1 MAKSRKGNTMAVEI
15 NWDNFSL
22 YNNGPDGLRTKFE
35 NLCRQLFANEFL
47 KSNKLM
53 THLHSDPN
61 QPGIESEPI
70 FDEDTNRYIGYQA
83 KFFDKN
89 VDYSQIYHS
98 MENVVEYYAGKINH
112 VVLYCNKAITASGK
126 SYAKIVELLNKSE
139 ISIELITNEEILD
152 IVRKYPYLANYYF
165 GVNVI
170 TFDWI
175 IAHDEKSFN
184 TLGERFNREFN
195 VETETSKKLSLFA
208 RNQNAIQY
216 INRKKE
222 KLLQK
227 IAYMEDHTEN
237 HADYLKEIKTMVL
250 SFEDI
255 DSGTLEY
262 ALEWHQRLQ
271 SSIAEDVKKINL
283 EISQKTERLSRTR
296 SLLERR
302 KIDKE
307 EWGHSQAEEEYN
319 KLQVEIDTLY
329 ELLDLSNYLSLTA
342 DEGRL
347 ITAKELFISGNAG
360 IGKSHMLA
368 AEVQSLMKNN
378 QPAIL
383 LLAGNCYSDLPILDQ
398 LLQDCELNYSFD
410 EFISIL
416 ESMGREQDAYVLLCI
431 DALNET
437 VNYGLWKT
445 GLCSLLQKVEKC
457 TRIKLAI
464 TYRTEYENSLVPDN
478 LISKDK
484 NIYKIL
490 HSGFES
496 IGLEASMVFF
506 NYYKIPFTLYEY
518 FEAEMENPLF
528 LTLYCKTYRNDEAS
542 LPVLYDRLVENVNK
556 NIFPILIKRYNLM
569 GLTEGDNLVQS
580 LVDEISTLIY
590 DKKEKSIME
599 SDLANMRFWKLN
611 GFPVRP
617 FMALLEKENLM
628 HTNLVSGQERYFFSY
643 DQMNDYFFAKSLFSQ
658 NISDTLIRKI
668 LCEEILQLKDNHV
681 NLSNC
686 DIFVTCCSFYA
697 QEFGKEC
704 IDVIDDLPESFEKD
718 FVVRT
723 YIRSFVWREKKYISN
738 KSFLAAAKKYNVS
751 RTDFWNVLIGNS
763 VKSCHPLN
771 ADFLHTLLMGYAL
784 SERDYYWTKYI
795 NGIFY
800 DDSNRLVQLLRMYS
814 SGKSLQMNKEQ
825 ARKLLIL
832 CGWLLSSSNRILRDY
847 TSQAMIEILRNEFD
861 LCIVLL
867 KAFAGVN
874 DPYILERLYGVVFG
888 TCCNRIKEKNQAYL
902 ILAEYVY
909 STIFDQETVYPDI
922 LLRDYARLIIER
934 FLWENPDYNGCIVH
948 EKIIPPYKSFPIEQI
963 DEDYINKKYD
973 GGLRQIKSS
982 MSFEGHGMY
991 GDFGRYVFQSAL
1003 KYFDVDEDEMYKQ
1016 AMSFIINDLGYT
1028 NELDKGNNYWGYD
1041 RSETKKVERIGKKY
1055 QWIAMHNILA
1065 RVSDQCDI
1073 DTDYSETSKF
1083 EGPWEPFVRD
1093 FDPTLN
1099 FKLTKSDEIPIFDE
1113 ISELK
1118 KATRDEHLKVDV
1130 SNIDSVSEWL
1140 DSDGIFFAE
1149 MPKALILSDSNGT
1162 QWIRLSN
1169 YICSGREQ
1177 LKAERLLT
1185 WSWLY
1190 AYFVTEEQFEQFQVA
1205 ATDRVDFSSSKG
1217 IGLDPQS
1224 YSVFNR
1230 EYPWSPSCDLL
1241 NKSSS
1246 VESGVVLNMPE
1257 EKEVEQE
1264 VLNVEF
1270 LEQYLKSLD
1279 ADSNQVFSDQELNQH
1294 LFKKEIVRKPVLKQI
1309 GEIIH
1314 ASMNLV
1320 WESEYDA
1327 SKDCTLSMNVPC
1339 PMLIEQLNLHQE
1351 DIDGL
1356 YYDSSKRIAAFDLKI
1371 SQEESGIV
1379 IRKSLLDD
1387 FLQKNNLRL
1396 IWFVRASK
1404 ELHNGKDLAIL
1415 RYSDRSGAYFYN
1427 NTDISS
1433 TIYIVEQR

>member
-1 MAKSRKGNTMAVEI
+1 MLEKIRPTIEKGRSRVEHK
-15 NWDNFSL
+15 DL
-22 YNNGPDGLRTKFE
+22 EKYNSIR
-35 NLCRQLFANEFL
+35 
-47 KSNKLM
+47 
-53 THLHSDPN
+53 
-61 QPGIESEPI
+61 
-70 FDEDTNRYIGYQA
+70 
-83 KFFDKN
+83 
-89 VDYSQIYHS
+89 
-98 MENVVEYYAGKINH
+98 
-112 VVLYCNKAITASGK
+112 
-126 SYAKIVELLNKSE
+126 SE
-139 ISIELITNEEILD
+139 IEI
-152 IVRKYPYLANYYF
+152 
-165 GVNVI
+165 
-170 TFDWI
+170 
-175 IAHDEKSFN
+175 
-184 TLGERFNREFN
+184 
-195 VETETSKKLSLFA
+195 
-208 RNQNAIQY
+208 
-216 INRKKE
+216 
-222 KLLQK
+222 
-227 IAYMEDHTEN
+227 
-237 HADYLKEIKTMVL
+237 
-250 SFEDI
+250 
-255 DSGTLEY
+255 
-262 ALEWHQRLQ
+262 
-271 SSIAEDVKKINL
+271 
-283 EISQKTERLSRTR
+283 
-296 SLLERR
+296 
-302 KIDKE
+302 
-307 EWGHSQAEEEYN
+307 
-319 KLQVEIDTLY
+319 LY
-329 ELLDLSNYLSLTA
+329 ELLDLPEILSLTA
-342 DEGRL
+342 DENRL
-347 ITAKELFISGNAG
+347 ITAKELFVTGNAG
-360 IGKSHMLA
+360 IGKSHLLA
-368 AEVQSLMKNN
+368 AECQSLMNN
-378 QPAIL
+378 QQFAVL
-383 LLAGNCYSDLPILDQ
+383 LLAGNCYSDLPVLDQ
-398 LLQDCELNYSFD
+398 LSQDCELKYSFD

-416 ESMGREQDAYVLLCI
+416 EMIGVEHHTCVLLCI

-437 VNYGLWKT
+437 ANYRLWKT
-445 GLCSLLQKVEKC
+445 GLISLSQKIKKC
-457 TRIKLAI
+457 THVKLAV
-464 TYRTEYENSLVPDN
+464 TYRMEYEKSVVQDALLSEDEDVYRIVHTGFASNGLKA
-478 LISKDK
+478 SKQ
-484 NIYKIL
+484 
-490 HSGFES
+490 
-496 IGLEASMVFF
+496 FF
-506 NYYKIPFTLYEY
+506 DYYRIPFTLYEY
-518 FEAEMENPLF
+518 FESEMENPLF

-542 LPVLYDRLVENVNK
+542 LPTLYDRLVESANK
-556 NIFPILIKRYNLM
+556 NIFPILEKRYKLI
-569 GLTEGDNLVQS
+569 GFTEDDNIVQS
-580 LVDEISTLIY
+580 LVDEISTLVF
-590 DKKEKSIME
+590 DRKEKNILE
-599 SDLANMRFWKLN
+599 SDLASIPFWTANDL
-611 GFPVRP
+611 PLRP
-617 FMALLEKENLM
+617 FMSLLAKENLV
-628 HTNLVSGQERYFFSY
+628 HTNLIAGNERYFFAY
-643 DQMNDYFFAKSLFSQ
+643 DQMNDYFFARSLFSHDM
-658 NISDTLIRKI
+658 SDMSIRKT
-668 LCEEILQLKDNHV
+668 LYEDILQVNDNNIV
-681 NLSNC
+681 NLSNS
-686 DIFVTCCSFYA
+686 DVFVICCAIYA
-697 QEFGKEC
+697 QKFGKEC
-704 IDVIDDLPESFEKD
+704 IDLIDELPEGFEKGYI
-718 FVVRT
+718 VKS
-723 YIRSFVWREKKYISN
+723 YIRSFIWRDKEYISSN
-738 KSFLAAAKKYNVS
+738 VFLAVAQKYKVS
-751 RTDFWNVLIGNS
+751 REDFWNVLVGNS
-763 VKSCHPLN
+763 IKRNHPLN
-771 ADFLHTLLMGYAL
+771 SDFLHTLLMSFRL

-795 NGIFY
+795 NEIFY
-800 DDSNRLVQLLRMYS
+800 DESNRLMQLVKMYS
-814 SGKSLQMNKEQ
+814 SGQSIQMSKEQ
-825 ARKLLIL
+825 ARQLLIL
-832 CGWLLSSSNRILRDY
+832 CGWLLSSSNRMLRDY
-847 TSQAMIEILRNEFD
+847 TSEAMIEILRNEFD
-861 LCIVLL
+861 LCIVIL
-867 KAFAGVN
+867 KAFEKVN
-874 DPYILERLYGVVFG
+874 DPYIIERLYGVVFG
-888 TCCNRIKEKNQAYL
+888 ACCKRRRKGNTVYIA
-902 ILAEYVY
+902 LAEYVY
-909 STIFDQETVYPDI
+909 STIFDQEFIYPDI

-973 GGLRQIKSS
+973 GGLWQIKSS

-1073 DTDYSETSKF
+1073 DTDYSETPKF

-1246 VESGVVLNMPE
+1246 VESGVVLNMSE

-1309 GEIIH
+1309 SEIIH

-1371 SQEESGIV
+1371 SQEESGVV

-1387 FLQKNNLRL
+1387 FLQKNNLKL

-1404 ELHNGKDLAIL
+1404 ELHDGKDLAIL

>member
-1 MAKSRKGNTMAVEI
+1 MAVEV
-15 NWDNFSL
+15 NWENFAS
-22 YNNGPDGLRTKFE
+22 NNNDPDGVQHKFE
-35 NLCRQLFANEFL
+35 NLCRQLFTNDYL
-47 KSNKLM
+47 KENKKSRN
-53 THLHSDPN
+53 LHSNPN
-61 QPGIESEPI
+61 NPGIEAEPI
-70 FDEDTNRYIGYQA
+70 LDERTNQYIGFQV
-83 KFFDKN
+83 KFFDTS
-89 VDYSQIYHS
+89 VDYGQILHS
-98 MENVVEYYAGKINH
+98 MEKALQYYTGKLSHI
-112 VVLYCNKAITASGK
+112 VLYCNKAITSTSK
-126 SYAKIVELLNKSE
+126 SYINIVELLKKNN
-139 ISIELITNEEILD
+139 ITIELVTDSAILD
-152 IVRKYPYLANYYF
+152 AVRKYPYLANYYF
-165 GVNVI
+165 GVNTISFEWVV
-170 TFDWI
+170 
-175 IAHDEKSFN
+175 AHNEKSFCD
-184 TLGERFNREFN
+184 LGERFNRDFN
-195 VETETSKKLSLFA
+195 VETETSKRLSLFA
-208 RNQNAIQY
+208 RDQSAVQY
-216 INRKKE
+216 INDKKE
-222 KLLQK
+222 NLIRK
-227 IAYMEDHTEN
+227 INRIKDDTEQ
-237 HADYLKEIKTMVL
+237 HSDYLEKVRSIV
-250 SFEDI
+250 SAFEDVESETI
-255 DSGTLEY
+255 GS
-262 ALEWHQRLQ
+262 AFEWHQYLQ
-271 SSIAEDVKKINL
+271 SFIVDDLAKINS
-283 EISQKTERLSRTR
+283 EISQKKN
-296 SLLERR
+296 LLE
-302 KIDKE
+302 KIRPTIEKGRSRVEHKDLEK
-307 EWGHSQAEEEYN
+307 YN
-319 KLQVEIDTLY
+319 SIRSEIEILY
-329 ELLDLSNYLSLTA
+329 ELLDLPEILSLTA
-342 DEGRL
+342 DENRL
-347 ITAKELFISGNAG
+347 ITAKELFVTGNAG
-360 IGKSHMLA
+360 IGKSHLLA
-368 AEVQSLMKNN
+368 AECQSLMNN
-378 QPAIL
+378 QQFAVL

-398 LLQDCELNYSFD
+398 LSQDCELKYSFD

-416 ESMGREQDAYVLLCI
+416 EMIGVEHHTCVLLCI

-437 VNYGLWKT
+437 ANYRLWKT
-445 GLCSLLQKVEKC
+445 GLISLSQKIKKC
-457 TRIKLAI
+457 THVKLAV
-464 TYRTEYENSLVPDN
+464 TYRMEYEKSVVQDALLSEDEDVYRIVHTGFASNGLKA
-478 LISKDK
+478 SKQ
-484 NIYKIL
+484 
-490 HSGFES
+490 
-496 IGLEASMVFF
+496 FF
-506 NYYKIPFTLYEY
+506 DYYRIPFTLYEY
-518 FEAEMENPLF
+518 FESEMENPLF

-542 LPVLYDRLVENVNK
+542 LPTLYDRLVESANK
-556 NIFPILIKRYNLM
+556 NIFPILEKRYKLI
-569 GLTEGDNLVQS
+569 GFTEDDNIVQS
-580 LVDEISTLIY
+580 LVDEISTLAF
-590 DKKEKSIME
+590 DRKEKNILE
-599 SDLANMRFWKLN
+599 SDLASIPFWTANDL
-611 GFPVRP
+611 PLRP
-617 FMALLEKENLM
+617 FMSLLAKENLV
-628 HTNLVSGQERYFFSY
+628 HTNLIAGNERYFFAY
-643 DQMNDYFFAKSLFSQ
+643 DQMNDYFFARSLFSHDM
-658 NISDTLIRKI
+658 SDMSIHKTLY
-668 LCEEILQLKDNHV
+668 EDILQVNDNNIV
-681 NLSNC
+681 NLSNS
-686 DIFVTCCSFYA
+686 DVFVICCAIYA
-697 QEFGKEC
+697 QKFGKEC
-704 IDVIDDLPESFEKD
+704 IDLIDELPEGFEKGYI
-718 FVVRT
+718 VKS
-723 YIRSFVWREKKYISN
+723 YIRSFIWRNKEYISSN
-738 KSFLAAAKKYNVS
+738 VFLAVAQKYKVS
-751 RTDFWNVLIGNS
+751 REDFWNVLVGNS
-763 VKSCHPLN
+763 IKHNHPLN
-771 ADFLHTLLMGYAL
+771 SDFLHTLLMSFRL

-795 NGIFY
+795 NEIFY
-800 DDSNRLVQLLRMYS
+800 DESNRLMQLVKMYS
-814 SGKSLQMNKEQ
+814 SGQSIQMSKEQ
-825 ARKLLIL
+825 ARQLLIL
-832 CGWLLSSSNRILRDY
+832 CGWLLSSSNRMLRDY
-847 TSQAMIEILRNEFD
+847 TSEAMIEILRNEFD
-861 LCIVLL
+861 LCIVIL
-867 KAFAGVN
+867 KAFEKVN
-874 DPYILERLYGVVFG
+874 DPYIIERLYGVVFG
-888 TCCNRIKEKNQAYL
+888 ACCKRRRKGNTVYIA
-902 ILAEYVY
+902 LAEYVY
-909 STIFDQETVYPDI
+909 STIFDQEFIYPDI

-973 GGLRQIKSS
+973 GGLWQIKSS

-1028 NELDKGNNYWGYD
+1028 NELDKGNNHWGYD

-1073 DTDYSETSKF
+1073 DTDYSETPKF

-1327 SKDCTLSMNVPC
+1327 SKDNTLSMNVPC
-1339 PMLIEQLNLHQE
+1339 PMLIEQLHLHQA

-1356 YYDSSKRIAAFDLKI
+1356 YYDSNEKIAAFDLNI
-1371 SQEESGIV
+1371 SQKESGV
-1379 IRKSLLDD
+1379 VLRKDLLDA
-1387 FLQKNNLRL
+1387 FLKKKQFEFNLVCTS
-1396 IWFVRASK
+1396 I
-1404 ELHNGKDLAIL
+1404 
-1415 RYSDRSGAYFYN
+1415 
-1427 NTDISS
+1427 
-1433 TIYIVEQR
+1433 

>member
-1 MAKSRKGNTMAVEI
+1 MAVEV
-15 NWDNFSL
+15 NWENFAS
-22 YNNGPDGLRTKFE
+22 NNNDPDGVQHKFE
-35 NLCRQLFANEFL
+35 NLCRQLFTNDYL
-47 KSNKLM
+47 KENKKSRN
-53 THLHSDPN
+53 LHSNPN
-61 QPGIESEPI
+61 NPGIEAEPI
-70 FDEDTNRYIGYQA
+70 LDERTNQYIGFQV
-83 KFFDKN
+83 KFFDTS
-89 VDYSQIYHS
+89 VDYGQILHS
-98 MENVVEYYAGKINH
+98 MEKALQYYTGKLSHI
-112 VVLYCNKAITASGK
+112 VLYCNKAITSTSK
-126 SYAKIVELLNKSE
+126 SYINIVELLKKNN
-139 ISIELITNEEILD
+139 ITIELVTDSAILD
-152 IVRKYPYLANYYF
+152 AVRKYPYLANYYF
-165 GVNVI
+165 GVNTISFEWVV
-170 TFDWI
+170 
-175 IAHDEKSFN
+175 AHNEKSFCD
-184 TLGERFNREFN
+184 LGERFNRDFN
-195 VETETSKKLSLFA
+195 VETETSKRLSLFA
-208 RNQNAIQY
+208 RDQSAVQY
-216 INRKKE
+216 INDKKE
-222 KLLQK
+222 NLIRK
-227 IAYMEDHTEN
+227 INRIKDDTEQ
-237 HADYLKEIKTMVL
+237 HSDYLEKVRSIV
-250 SFEDI
+250 SAFEDVESETI
-255 DSGTLEY
+255 GS
-262 ALEWHQRLQ
+262 AFEWHQYLQ
-271 SSIAEDVKKINL
+271 SFIVDDLAKINS
-283 EISQKTERLSRTR
+283 EISQKKN
-296 SLLERR
+296 LLE
-302 KIDKE
+302 KIRPTIEKGRSRVEHKDLEK
-307 EWGHSQAEEEYN
+307 YN
-319 KLQVEIDTLY
+319 SIRSEIEILY
-329 ELLDLSNYLSLTA
+329 ELLDLPEILSLTA
-342 DEGRL
+342 DENRL
-347 ITAKELFISGNAG
+347 ITAKELFVTGNAG
-360 IGKSHMLA
+360 IGRSHLLA
-368 AEVQSLMKNN
+368 AECQSLMNN
-378 QPAIL
+378 QQFAVL

-398 LLQDCELNYSFD
+398 LSQDCELKYSFD

-416 ESMGREQDAYVLLCI
+416 EMIGVEHHTCVLLCI

-437 VNYGLWKT
+437 ANYRLWKT
-445 GLCSLLQKVEKC
+445 GLISLSQKIKKC
-457 TRIKLAI
+457 THVKLAV
-464 TYRTEYENSLVPDN
+464 TYRMEYEKSVVQDALLSEDEDVYRIVHTGFASNGLKA
-478 LISKDK
+478 SKQ
-484 NIYKIL
+484 
-490 HSGFES
+490 
-496 IGLEASMVFF
+496 FF
-506 NYYKIPFTLYEY
+506 DYYRIPFTLYEY
-518 FEAEMENPLF
+518 FESEMENPLF

-542 LPVLYDRLVENVNK
+542 LPTLYDRLVESANK
-556 NIFPILIKRYNLM
+556 NIFPILEKRYKLI
-569 GLTEGDNLVQS
+569 GFTEDDNIVQS
-580 LVDEISTLIY
+580 LVDEISTLVF
-590 DKKEKSIME
+590 DRKEKNILE
-599 SDLANMRFWKLN
+599 SDLASIPFWTANDL
-611 GFPVRP
+611 PLRP
-617 FMALLEKENLM
+617 FMSLLAKENLV
-628 HTNLVSGQERYFFSY
+628 HTNLIAGNERYFFAY
-643 DQMNDYFFAKSLFSQ
+643 DQMNDYFFARSLFSHDM
-658 NISDTLIRKI
+658 SDMSIRKT
-668 LCEEILQLKDNHV
+668 LYEDILQVNDNNIV
-681 NLSNC
+681 NLSNS
-686 DIFVTCCSFYA
+686 DVFVICCAIYA
-697 QEFGKEC
+697 QKFGKEC
-704 IDVIDDLPESFEKD
+704 IDLIDELPEGFEKGYI
-718 FVVRT
+718 VKS
-723 YIRSFVWREKKYISN
+723 YIRSFIWRDKEYISSN
-738 KSFLAAAKKYNVS
+738 VFLAVAQKYKVS
-751 RTDFWNVLIGNS
+751 REDFWNVLVGNS
-763 VKSCHPLN
+763 IKHNHPLN
-771 ADFLHTLLMGYAL
+771 SDFLHTLLMSFRL

-795 NGIFY
+795 NEIFY
-800 DDSNRLVQLLRMYS
+800 DESNRLMQLVKMYS
-814 SGKSLQMNKEQ
+814 SGQSIQMSKEQ
-825 ARKLLIL
+825 ARQLLIL
-832 CGWLLSSSNRILRDY
+832 CGWLLSSSNRMLRDY
-847 TSQAMIEILRNEFD
+847 TSEAMIEILRNEFD
-861 LCIVLL
+861 LCIVIL
-867 KAFAGVN
+867 KAFEKVN
-874 DPYILERLYGVVFG
+874 DPYIIERLYGVVFG
-888 TCCNRIKEKNQAYL
+888 ACCKRRRKGNTVYIA
-902 ILAEYVY
+902 LAEYVY
-909 STIFDQETVYPDI
+909 STIFDQEFIYPDI

-973 GGLRQIKSS
+973 GGLWQIKSS

-1028 NELDKGNNYWGYD
+1028 NELDKGNNHWGYD

-1073 DTDYSETSKF
+1073 DTDYSETPKF

-1327 SKDCTLSMNVPC
+1327 SKDNTLSMNVPC
-1339 PMLIEQLNLHQE
+1339 PMLIEQLHLHQA

-1356 YYDSSKRIAAFDLKI
+1356 YYDSNEKIAAFDLNI
-1371 SQEESGIV
+1371 SQKESGV
-1379 IRKSLLDD
+1379 VLRKDLLDA
-1387 FLQKNNLRL
+1387 FLKKNNLNL

-1404 ELHNGKDLAIL
+1404 ELHSGEDLGIL
-1415 RYSDRSGAYFYN
+1415 RYGDRSGAYFYN
-1427 NTDISS
+1427 GTEITSN
-1433 TIYIVEQR
+1433 IYIVEQR

>member
-1 MAKSRKGNTMAVEI
+1 MAVEV
-15 NWDNFSL
+15 NWENFAS
-22 YNNGPDGLRTKFE
+22 NNNDPDGVQHKFE
-35 NLCRQLFANEFL
+35 NLCRQLFTNDYL
-47 KSNKLM
+47 KENKKSRN
-53 THLHSDPN
+53 LHSNPN
-61 QPGIESEPI
+61 NPGIEAEPI
-70 FDEDTNRYIGYQA
+70 LDERTNQYIGFQV
-83 KFFDKN
+83 KFFDTS
-89 VDYSQIYHS
+89 VDYGQILHS
-98 MENVVEYYAGKINH
+98 MEKALQYYTGKLSHI
-112 VVLYCNKAITASGK
+112 VLYCNKAITSTSK
-126 SYAKIVELLNKSE
+126 SYINIVELLKKNN
-139 ISIELITNEEILD
+139 ITIELVTDSAILD
-152 IVRKYPYLANYYF
+152 AVRKYPYLANYYF
-165 GVNVI
+165 GVNTISFEWVV
-170 TFDWI
+170 
-175 IAHDEKSFN
+175 AHNEKSFCD
-184 TLGERFNREFN
+184 LGERFNRDFN
-195 VETETSKKLSLFA
+195 VETETSKRLSLFA
-208 RNQNAIQY
+208 RDQSAVQY
-216 INRKKE
+216 INDKKE
-222 KLLQK
+222 NLIRK
-227 IAYMEDHTEN
+227 INRIKDDTEQ
-237 HADYLKEIKTMVL
+237 HSDYLEKVRSIV
-250 SFEDI
+250 SAFEDVESETI
-255 DSGTLEY
+255 GS
-262 ALEWHQRLQ
+262 AFEWHQYLQ
-271 SSIAEDVKKINL
+271 SFIVDDLAKINS
-283 EISQKTERLSRTR
+283 EISQKKN
-296 SLLERR
+296 LLE
-302 KIDKE
+302 KIRPTIEKGRSRVEHKDLEK
-307 EWGHSQAEEEYN
+307 YN
-319 KLQVEIDTLY
+319 SIRSEIEILY
-329 ELLDLSNYLSLTA
+329 ELLDLPEILSLTA
-342 DEGRL
+342 DENRL
-347 ITAKELFISGNAG
+347 ITAKELFVTGNAG
-360 IGKSHMLA
+360 IGKSHLLA
-368 AEVQSLMKNN
+368 AECQSLMNN
-378 QPAIL
+378 QQFAVL

-398 LLQDCELNYSFD
+398 LSQDCELKYSFD

-416 ESMGREQDAYVLLCI
+416 EMIGVEHHTCVLLCI

-437 VNYGLWKT
+437 ANYRLWKT
-445 GLCSLLQKVEKC
+445 GLISLSQKIKKC
-457 TRIKLAI
+457 THVKLAV
-464 TYRTEYENSLVPDN
+464 TYRMEYEKSVVQDALLSEDEDVYRIVHTGFASNGLKA
-478 LISKDK
+478 SKQ
-484 NIYKIL
+484 
-490 HSGFES
+490 
-496 IGLEASMVFF
+496 FF
-506 NYYKIPFTLYEY
+506 DYYRIPFTLYEY
-518 FEAEMENPLF
+518 FESEMENPLF

-542 LPVLYDRLVENVNK
+542 LPTLYDRLVESANK
-556 NIFPILIKRYNLM
+556 NIFPILEKRYKLI
-569 GLTEGDNLVQS
+569 GFTEDDNIVQS
-580 LVDEISTLIY
+580 LVDEISTLAF
-590 DKKEKSIME
+590 DRKEKNILE
-599 SDLANMRFWKLN
+599 SDLASIPFWTANDL
-611 GFPVRP
+611 PLRP
-617 FMALLEKENLM
+617 FMSLLAKENLV
-628 HTNLVSGQERYFFSY
+628 HTNLIAGNERYFFAY
-643 DQMNDYFFAKSLFSQ
+643 DQMNDYFFARSLFSHDM
-658 NISDTLIRKI
+658 SDMSIRKT
-668 LCEEILQLKDNHV
+668 LYEDILQVNDNNIV
-681 NLSNC
+681 NLSNS
-686 DIFVTCCSFYA
+686 DVFVICCAIYA
-697 QEFGKEC
+697 QKFGKEC
-704 IDVIDDLPESFEKD
+704 IDLIDELPEGFEKGYI
-718 FVVRT
+718 VKS
-723 YIRSFVWREKKYISN
+723 YIRSFIWRNKEYISSN
-738 KSFLAAAKKYNVS
+738 VFLAVAQKYKVS
-751 RTDFWNVLIGNS
+751 REDFWNVLVGNS
-763 VKSCHPLN
+763 IKHNHPLN
-771 ADFLHTLLMGYAL
+771 SDFLHTLLMSFRL

-795 NGIFY
+795 NEIFY
-800 DDSNRLVQLLRMYS
+800 DESNRLMQLVKMYS
-814 SGKSLQMNKEQ
+814 SGQSIQMSKEQ
-825 ARKLLIL
+825 ARQLLIL
-832 CGWLLSSSNRILRDY
+832 CGWLLSSSNRMLRDY
-847 TSQAMIEILRNEFD
+847 TSEAMIEILRNEFD
-861 LCIVLL
+861 LCIVIL
-867 KAFAGVN
+867 KAFEKVN
-874 DPYILERLYGVVFG
+874 DPYIIERLYGVVFG
-888 TCCNRIKEKNQAYL
+888 ACCKRRRKGNTVYIA
-902 ILAEYVY
+902 LAEYVY
-909 STIFDQETVYPDI
+909 STIFDQEFIYPDI

-973 GGLRQIKSS
+973 GGLWQIKSS

-1028 NELDKGNNYWGYD
+1028 NELDKGNNHWGYD
-1041 RSETKKVERIGKKY
+1041 RSETKKVEHIGKKY

-1073 DTDYSETSKF
+1073 DTDYSETPKF

-1327 SKDCTLSMNVPC
+1327 SKDNTLSMNVPC
-1339 PMLIEQLNLHQE
+1339 PMLIEQLHLHQA

-1356 YYDSSKRIAAFDLKI
+1356 YYDSNEKIAAFDLNI
-1371 SQEESGIV
+1371 SQKESGV
-1379 IRKSLLDD
+1379 VLRKDLLDA
-1387 FLQKNNLRL
+1387 FLKKNNLNL

-1404 ELHNGKDLAIL
+1404 ELHSGEDLGIL
-1415 RYSDRSGAYFYN
+1415 RYGDRSGAYFYN
-1427 NTDISS
+1427 GTEITSN
-1433 TIYIVEQR
+1433 IYIVEQR

>member
-1 MAKSRKGNTMAVEI
+1 MAVEV
-15 NWDNFSL
+15 NWENFAS
-22 YNNGPDGLRTKFE
+22 NNNDPDGVQHKFE
-35 NLCRQLFANEFL
+35 NLCRQLFTNDYL
-47 KSNKLM
+47 KENKKSRN
-53 THLHSDPN
+53 LHSNPN
-61 QPGIESEPI
+61 NPGIEAEPI
-70 FDEDTNRYIGYQA
+70 LDERTNQYIGFQV
-83 KFFDKN
+83 KFFDTS
-89 VDYSQIYHS
+89 VDYGQILHS
-98 MENVVEYYAGKINH
+98 MEKALQYYTGKLSHI
-112 VVLYCNKAITASGK
+112 VLYCNKAITSTSK
-126 SYAKIVELLNKSE
+126 SYINIVELLKKNN
-139 ISIELITNEEILD
+139 ITIELVTDSAILD
-152 IVRKYPYLANYYF
+152 AVRKYPYLANYYF
-165 GVNVI
+165 GVNTISFEWVV
-170 TFDWI
+170 
-175 IAHDEKSFN
+175 AHNEKSFCD
-184 TLGERFNREFN
+184 LGERFNRDFN
-195 VETETSKKLSLFA
+195 VETETSKRLSLFA
-208 RNQNAIQY
+208 RDQSAVQY
-216 INRKKE
+216 INDKKE
-222 KLLQK
+222 NLIRK
-227 IAYMEDHTEN
+227 INRIKDDTEQ
-237 HADYLKEIKTMVL
+237 HSDYLEKVRSIV
-250 SFEDI
+250 SAFEDVESETI
-255 DSGTLEY
+255 GS
-262 ALEWHQRLQ
+262 AFEWHQYLQ
-271 SSIAEDVKKINL
+271 SFIVDDLAKINS
-283 EISQKTERLSRTR
+283 EISQKKN
-296 SLLERR
+296 LLE
-302 KIDKE
+302 KIRPTIEKGRSRVEHKDLEK
-307 EWGHSQAEEEYN
+307 YN
-319 KLQVEIDTLY
+319 SIRSEIEILY
-329 ELLDLSNYLSLTA
+329 ELLDLPEILSLTA
-342 DEGRL
+342 DENRL
-347 ITAKELFISGNAG
+347 ITAKELFVTGNAG
-360 IGKSHMLA
+360 IGKSHLLA
-368 AEVQSLMKNN
+368 AECQSLMNN
-378 QPAIL
+378 QQFAVL

-398 LLQDCELNYSFD
+398 LSQDCELKYSFD

-416 ESMGREQDAYVLLCI
+416 EMIGVEHHTCVLLCI

-437 VNYGLWKT
+437 ANYRLWKT
-445 GLCSLLQKVEKC
+445 GLISLSQKIKKC
-457 TRIKLAI
+457 THVKLAV
-464 TYRTEYENSLVPDN
+464 TYRMEYEKSVVQDALLSEDEDVYRIVHTGFASNGLKA
-478 LISKDK
+478 SKQ
-484 NIYKIL
+484 
-490 HSGFES
+490 
-496 IGLEASMVFF
+496 FF
-506 NYYKIPFTLYEY
+506 DYYRIPFTLYEY
-518 FEAEMENPLF
+518 FESEMENPLF

-542 LPVLYDRLVENVNK
+542 LPTLYDRLVESANK
-556 NIFPILIKRYNLM
+556 NIFPILEKRYKLI
-569 GLTEGDNLVQS
+569 GFTEDDNIVQS
-580 LVDEISTLIY
+580 LVDEISTLAF
-590 DKKEKSIME
+590 DRKEKNILE
-599 SDLANMRFWKLN
+599 SDLASIPFWTANDL
-611 GFPVRP
+611 PLRP
-617 FMALLEKENLM
+617 FMSLLAKENLV
-628 HTNLVSGQERYFFSY
+628 HTNLIAGNERYFFAY
-643 DQMNDYFFAKSLFSQ
+643 DQMNDYFFARSLFSHDM
-658 NISDTLIRKI
+658 SDMSIRKT
-668 LCEEILQLKDNHV
+668 LYEDILQVNDNNIV
-681 NLSNC
+681 NLSNS
-686 DIFVTCCSFYA
+686 DVFVICCAIYA
-697 QEFGKEC
+697 QKFGKEC
-704 IDVIDDLPESFEKD
+704 IDLIDELPEGFEKGYI
-718 FVVRT
+718 VKS
-723 YIRSFVWREKKYISN
+723 YIRSFIWRDKEYISSN
-738 KSFLAAAKKYNVS
+738 VFLAVAQKYKVS
-751 RTDFWNVLIGNS
+751 REDFWNVLVGNS
-763 VKSCHPLN
+763 IKHNHPLN
-771 ADFLHTLLMGYAL
+771 SDFLHTLLMSFRL

-795 NGIFY
+795 NEIFY
-800 DDSNRLVQLLRMYS
+800 DESNRLMQLVKMYS
-814 SGKSLQMNKEQ
+814 SGQSIQMSKEQ
-825 ARKLLIL
+825 ARQLLIL
-832 CGWLLSSSNRILRDY
+832 CGWLLSSSNRMLRDY
-847 TSQAMIEILRNEFD
+847 TSEAMIEILRNEFD
-861 LCIVLL
+861 LCIVIL
-867 KAFAGVN
+867 KAFEKVN
-874 DPYILERLYGVVFG
+874 DPYIIERLYGVVFG
-888 TCCNRIKEKNQAYL
+888 ACCKRRRKGNTVYIA
-902 ILAEYVY
+902 LAEYVY
-909 STIFDQETVYPDI
+909 STIFDQEFIYPDI

-973 GGLRQIKSS
+973 GGLWQIKSS

-1028 NELDKGNNYWGYD
+1028 NELDKGNNHWGYD

-1073 DTDYSETSKF
+1073 DTDYSETPKF

-1327 SKDCTLSMNVPC
+1327 SKDNTLSMNVPC
-1339 PMLIEQLNLHQE
+1339 PMLIEQLHLHQA

-1356 YYDSSKRIAAFDLKI
+1356 YYDSNEKIAAFDLNI
-1371 SQEESGIV
+1371 SQKESGV
-1379 IRKSLLDD
+1379 VLRKDLLDA
-1387 FLQKNNLRL
+1387 FLK
-1396 IWFVRASK
+1396 K
-1404 ELHNGKDLAIL
+1404 
-1415 RYSDRSGAYFYN
+1415 
-1427 NTDISS
+1427 
-1433 TIYIVEQR
+1433 TI

>member
-1 MAKSRKGNTMAVEI
+1 MAVEV
-15 NWDNFSL
+15 NWENFAS
-22 YNNGPDGLRTKFE
+22 NNNDPDGVQHKFE
-35 NLCRQLFANEFL
+35 NLCRQLFTNDYL
-47 KSNKLM
+47 KENKKSRN
-53 THLHSDPN
+53 LHSNPN
-61 QPGIESEPI
+61 NPGIEAEPI
-70 FDEDTNRYIGYQA
+70 LDERTNQYIGFQV
-83 KFFDKN
+83 KFFDTS
-89 VDYSQIYHS
+89 VDYGQILHS
-98 MENVVEYYAGKINH
+98 MEKALQYYTGKLSHI
-112 VVLYCNKAITASGK
+112 VLYCNKAITSTSK
-126 SYAKIVELLNKSE
+126 SYINIVELLKKNN
-139 ISIELITNEEILD
+139 ITIELVTDSAILD
-152 IVRKYPYLANYYF
+152 AVRKYPYLANYYF
-165 GVNVI
+165 GVNTISFEWVV
-170 TFDWI
+170 
-175 IAHDEKSFN
+175 AHNEKSFCD
-184 TLGERFNREFN
+184 LGERFNRDFN
-195 VETETSKKLSLFA
+195 VETETSKRLSLFA
-208 RNQNAIQY
+208 RDQSAVQY
-216 INRKKE
+216 INDKKE
-222 KLLQK
+222 NLIRK
-227 IAYMEDHTEN
+227 INRIKDDTEQ
-237 HADYLKEIKTMVL
+237 HSDYLEKVRSIV
-250 SFEDI
+250 SAFEDVESETI
-255 DSGTLEY
+255 GS
-262 ALEWHQRLQ
+262 AFEWHQYLQ
-271 SSIAEDVKKINL
+271 SFIVDDLAKINS
-283 EISQKTERLSRTR
+283 EISQKKN
-296 SLLERR
+296 LLE
-302 KIDKE
+302 KIRPTIEKGRSRVEHKDLEK
-307 EWGHSQAEEEYN
+307 YN
-319 KLQVEIDTLY
+319 SIRSEIEILY
-329 ELLDLSNYLSLTA
+329 ELLDLPEILSLTA
-342 DEGRL
+342 DENRL
-347 ITAKELFISGNAG
+347 ITAKELFVTGNAG
-360 IGKSHMLA
+360 IGKSHLLA
-368 AEVQSLMKNN
+368 AECQSLMNN
-378 QPAIL
+378 QQFAVL

-398 LLQDCELNYSFD
+398 LSQDCELKYSFD

-416 ESMGREQDAYVLLCI
+416 EMIGVEHHTCVLLCI

-437 VNYGLWKT
+437 ANYRLWKT
-445 GLCSLLQKVEKC
+445 GLISLSQKIKKC
-457 TRIKLAI
+457 THVKLAV
-464 TYRTEYENSLVPDN
+464 TYRMEYEKSVVQDALLSEDEDVYRIVHTGFASNGLKA
-478 LISKDK
+478 SKQ
-484 NIYKIL
+484 
-490 HSGFES
+490 
-496 IGLEASMVFF
+496 FF
-506 NYYKIPFTLYEY
+506 DYYRIPFTLYEY
-518 FEAEMENPLF
+518 FESEMENPLF

-542 LPVLYDRLVENVNK
+542 LPTLYDRLVESANK
-556 NIFPILIKRYNLM
+556 NIFPILEKRYKLI
-569 GLTEGDNLVQS
+569 GFTEDDNIVQS
-580 LVDEISTLIY
+580 LVDEISTLAF
-590 DKKEKSIME
+590 DRKEKNILE
-599 SDLANMRFWKLN
+599 SDLASIPFWTANDL
-611 GFPVRP
+611 PLRP
-617 FMALLEKENLM
+617 FMSLLAKENLV
-628 HTNLVSGQERYFFSY
+628 HTNLIAGNERYFFAY
-643 DQMNDYFFAKSLFSQ
+643 DQMNDYFFARSLFSHDM
-658 NISDTLIRKI
+658 SDMSIRKT
-668 LCEEILQLKDNHV
+668 LYEDILQVNDNNIV
-681 NLSNC
+681 NLSNS
-686 DIFVTCCSFYA
+686 DVFVICCAIYA
-697 QEFGKEC
+697 QKFGKEC
-704 IDVIDDLPESFEKD
+704 IDLIDELPEGFEKGYI
-718 FVVRT
+718 VKS
-723 YIRSFVWREKKYISN
+723 YIRSFIWRDKEYISSN
-738 KSFLAAAKKYNVS
+738 VFLAVAQKYKVS
-751 RTDFWNVLIGNS
+751 REDFWNVLVGNS
-763 VKSCHPLN
+763 IKHNHPLN
-771 ADFLHTLLMGYAL
+771 SDFLHTLLMSFRL

-795 NGIFY
+795 NEIFY
-800 DDSNRLVQLLRMYS
+800 DESNRLMQLVKMYS
-814 SGKSLQMNKEQ
+814 SGQSIQMSKEQ
-825 ARKLLIL
+825 ARQLLIL
-832 CGWLLSSSNRILRDY
+832 CGWLLSSSNRMLRDY
-847 TSQAMIEILRNEFD
+847 TSEAMIEILRNEFD
-861 LCIVLL
+861 LCIVIL
-867 KAFAGVN
+867 KAFEKVN
-874 DPYILERLYGVVFG
+874 DPYIIERLYGVVFG
-888 TCCNRIKEKNQAYL
+888 ACCKRRRKGNTVYIA
-902 ILAEYVY
+902 LAEYVY
-909 STIFDQETVYPDI
+909 STIFDQEFIYPDI

-973 GGLRQIKSS
+973 GGLWQIKSS

-1028 NELDKGNNYWGYD
+1028 NELDKGNNHWGYD

-1073 DTDYSETSKF
+1073 DTDYSETPKF

-1371 SQEESGIV
+1371 SQEESGVV

-1387 FLQKNNLRL
+1387 FLQKNNLKL

-1404 ELHNGKDLAIL
+1404 ELHDGKDLAIL

>member
-1 MAKSRKGNTMAVEI
+1 MAVEV
-15 NWDNFSL
+15 NWENFAS
-22 YNNGPDGLRTKFE
+22 NNNDPDGVQHKFE
-35 NLCRQLFANEFL
+35 NLCRQLFTNDFL
-47 KSNKLM
+47 KENKI
-53 THLHSDPN
+53 TRNLHSNPN
-61 QPGIESEPI
+61 NPGIEAEPI
-70 FDEDTNRYIGYQA
+70 LDERTNQYIGFQVKY
-83 KFFDKN
+83 FDVS
-89 VDYSQIYHS
+89 VDYNQILHS
-98 MENVVEYYAGKINH
+98 MEKAVQYYAGKLSHI
-112 VVLYCNKAITASGK
+112 VLYCNKAITSTSK
-126 SYAKIVELLNKSE
+126 SYINIVELLKKNN
-139 ISIELITNEEILD
+139 ITIELITDMAILD
-152 IVRKYPYLANYYF
+152 AVRKYPYLANYYF
-165 GVNVI
+165 GVNTISFEWVV
-170 TFDWI
+170 
-175 IAHDEKSFN
+175 AHNEKSFCD
-184 TLGERFNREFN
+184 LGERFNRDFN
-195 VETETSKKLSLFA
+195 VETETSKRLSLFA
-208 RNQNAIQY
+208 RDQSAVQY
-216 INRKKE
+216 INDKKE
-222 KLLQK
+222 NLIRK
-227 IAYMEDHTEN
+227 INRIKDDTEQ
-237 HADYLKEIKTMVL
+237 HSDYLEKVRSIV
-250 SFEDI
+250 SAFEDVESETI
-255 DSGTLEY
+255 GS
-262 ALEWHQRLQ
+262 AFEWHQYLQ
-271 SSIAEDVKKINL
+271 SFIVDDLAKINS
-283 EISQKTERLSRTR
+283 EISQKKN
-296 SLLERR
+296 LLE
-302 KIDKE
+302 KIRPTIEKGRSRVEHKDLEK
-307 EWGHSQAEEEYN
+307 YN
-319 KLQVEIDTLY
+319 SIRSEIEILY
-329 ELLDLSNYLSLTA
+329 ELLDLPEILSLTA
-342 DEGRL
+342 DENRL
-347 ITAKELFISGNAG
+347 ITAKELFVTGNAG
-360 IGKSHMLA
+360 IGKSHLLA
-368 AEVQSLMKNN
+368 AECQSLMNN
-378 QPAIL
+378 QQFAVL

-398 LLQDCELNYSFD
+398 LSQDCELKYSFD

-416 ESMGREQDAYVLLCI
+416 EMIGVEHHTCVLLCI

-437 VNYGLWKT
+437 ANYRLWKT
-445 GLCSLLQKVEKC
+445 GLISLSQKIKKC
-457 TRIKLAI
+457 THVKLAV
-464 TYRTEYENSLVPDN
+464 TYRMEYEKSVVQDALLSEDEDVYRIVHTGFASNGLKA
-478 LISKDK
+478 SKQ
-484 NIYKIL
+484 
-490 HSGFES
+490 
-496 IGLEASMVFF
+496 FF
-506 NYYKIPFTLYEY
+506 DYYRIPFTLYEY
-518 FEAEMENPLF
+518 FESEMENPLF

-542 LPVLYDRLVENVNK
+542 LPTLYDRLVESANK
-556 NIFPILIKRYNLM
+556 NIFPILEKRYKLI
-569 GLTEGDNLVQS
+569 GFTEDDNIVQS
-580 LVDEISTLIY
+580 LVDEISTLAF
-590 DKKEKSIME
+590 DRKEKNILE
-599 SDLANMRFWKLN
+599 SDLASIPFWTANDL
-611 GFPVRP
+611 PLRP
-617 FMALLEKENLM
+617 FMSLLAKENLV
-628 HTNLVSGQERYFFSY
+628 HTNLIAGNERYFFAY
-643 DQMNDYFFAKSLFSQ
+643 DQMNDYFFARSLFSHDM
-658 NISDTLIRKI
+658 SDMSIRKT
-668 LCEEILQLKDNHV
+668 LYEDILQVNDNNIV
-681 NLSNC
+681 NLSNS
-686 DIFVTCCSFYA
+686 DVFVICCAIYA
-697 QEFGKEC
+697 QKFGKEC
-704 IDVIDDLPESFEKD
+704 IDLIDELPEGFEKGYI
-718 FVVRT
+718 VKS
-723 YIRSFVWREKKYISN
+723 YIRSFIWRDKEYISSN
-738 KSFLAAAKKYNVS
+738 VFLAVAQKYKVS
-751 RTDFWNVLIGNS
+751 REDFWNVLVGNS
-763 VKSCHPLN
+763 IKHNHPLN
-771 ADFLHTLLMGYAL
+771 SDFLHTLLMSFRL

-795 NGIFY
+795 NEIFY
-800 DDSNRLVQLLRMYS
+800 DESNRLMQLVKMYS
-814 SGKSLQMNKEQ
+814 SGQSIQMSKEQ
-825 ARKLLIL
+825 ARQLLIL
-832 CGWLLSSSNRILRDY
+832 CGWLLSSSNRMLRDY
-847 TSQAMIEILRNEFD
+847 TSEAMIEILRNEFD
-861 LCIVLL
+861 LCIVIL
-867 KAFAGVN
+867 KAFEKVN
-874 DPYILERLYGVVFG
+874 DPYIIERLYGVVFG
-888 TCCNRIKEKNQAYL
+888 ACCKRRKKENTVY
-902 ILAEYVY
+902 ITLAEYVY
-909 STIFDQETVYPDI
+909 STIFDQEFIYPDI

-973 GGLRQIKSS
+973 GGLWQIKSS

-1028 NELDKGNNYWGYD
+1028 NELDKGNNHWGYD

-1073 DTDYSETSKF
+1073 DTDYSETPKF

-1314 ASMNLV
+1314 ASINLV

-1327 SKDCTLSMNVPC
+1327 SKDNTLSMNVPC
-1339 PMLIEQLNLHQE
+1339 PMLIEQLHLHQA

-1356 YYDSSKRIAAFDLKI
+1356 YYDSNEKIAAFDLNI
-1371 SQEESGIV
+1371 SQKESGV
-1379 IRKSLLDD
+1379 VLRKDLLDA
-1387 FLQKNNLRL
+1387 FLKKNNLNL

-1404 ELHNGKDLAIL
+1404 ELHSGEDLGIL
-1415 RYSDRSGAYFYN
+1415 RYGDRSGAYFYN
-1427 NTDISS
+1427 GTEITSN
-1433 TIYIVEQR
+1433 IYIVEQR

>member
-1 MAKSRKGNTMAVEI
+1 MAVEV
-15 NWDNFSL
+15 NWENFAS
-22 YNNGPDGLRTKFE
+22 NNNDPDGVQHKFE
-35 NLCRQLFANEFL
+35 NLCRQLFTNDYL
-47 KSNKLM
+47 KENKKSRN
-53 THLHSDPN
+53 LHSNPN
-61 QPGIESEPI
+61 NPGIEAEPI
-70 FDEDTNRYIGYQA
+70 LDERTNQYIGFQV
-83 KFFDKN
+83 KFFDTS
-89 VDYSQIYHS
+89 VDYGQILHS
-98 MENVVEYYAGKINH
+98 MEKALQYYTGKLSHI
-112 VVLYCNKAITASGK
+112 VLYCNKAITSTSK
-126 SYAKIVELLNKSE
+126 SYINIVELLKKNN
-139 ISIELITNEEILD
+139 ITIELVTDSAILD
-152 IVRKYPYLANYYF
+152 AVRKYPYLANYYF
-165 GVNVI
+165 GVNTISFEWVV
-170 TFDWI
+170 
-175 IAHDEKSFN
+175 AHNEKSFCD
-184 TLGERFNREFN
+184 LGERFNRDFN
-195 VETETSKKLSLFA
+195 VETETSKRLSLFA
-208 RNQNAIQY
+208 RDQSAVQY
-216 INRKKE
+216 INDKKE
-222 KLLQK
+222 NLIRK
-227 IAYMEDHTEN
+227 INRIKDDTEQ
-237 HADYLKEIKTMVL
+237 HSDYLEKVRSIV
-250 SFEDI
+250 SAFEDVESETI
-255 DSGTLEY
+255 GS
-262 ALEWHQRLQ
+262 AFEWHQYLQ
-271 SSIAEDVKKINL
+271 SFIVDDLAKINS
-283 EISQKTERLSRTR
+283 EISQKKN
-296 SLLERR
+296 LLE
-302 KIDKE
+302 KIRPTIEKGRSRVEHKDLEK
-307 EWGHSQAEEEYN
+307 YN
-319 KLQVEIDTLY
+319 SIRSEIEILY
-329 ELLDLSNYLSLTA
+329 ELLDLPEILSLTA
-342 DEGRL
+342 DENRL
-347 ITAKELFISGNAG
+347 ITAKELFVTGNAG
-360 IGKSHMLA
+360 IGKSHLLA
-368 AEVQSLMKNN
+368 AECQSLMNN
-378 QPAIL
+378 QQFAVL

-398 LLQDCELNYSFD
+398 LSQDCELKYSFD

-416 ESMGREQDAYVLLCI
+416 EMIGVEHHTFVLLCI

-437 VNYGLWKT
+437 ANYRLWKT
-445 GLCSLLQKVEKC
+445 GLISLSQKIKKC
-457 TRIKLAI
+457 THVKLAV
-464 TYRTEYENSLVPDN
+464 TYRMEYEKSVVQDALLSEDEDVYRIVHTGFASNGLKA
-478 LISKDK
+478 SKQ
-484 NIYKIL
+484 
-490 HSGFES
+490 
-496 IGLEASMVFF
+496 FF
-506 NYYKIPFTLYEY
+506 DYYRIPFTLYEY
-518 FEAEMENPLF
+518 FESEMENPLF

-542 LPVLYDRLVENVNK
+542 LPTLYDRLVESANK
-556 NIFPILIKRYNLM
+556 NIFPILEKRYKLI
-569 GLTEGDNLVQS
+569 GFTEDDNIVQS
-580 LVDEISTLIY
+580 LVDEISTLAF
-590 DKKEKSIME
+590 DRKEKNILE
-599 SDLANMRFWKLN
+599 SDLASIPFWTANDL
-611 GFPVRP
+611 PLRP
-617 FMALLEKENLM
+617 FMSLLAKENLV
-628 HTNLVSGQERYFFSY
+628 HTNLIAGNERYFFAY
-643 DQMNDYFFAKSLFSQ
+643 DQMNDYFFARSLFSHDM
-658 NISDTLIRKI
+658 SDMSIRKT
-668 LCEEILQLKDNHV
+668 LYEDILQVNDNNIV
-681 NLSNC
+681 NLSNS
-686 DIFVTCCSFYA
+686 DVFVICCAIYA
-697 QEFGKEC
+697 QKFGKEC
-704 IDVIDDLPESFEKD
+704 IDLIDELPEGFEKGYI
-718 FVVRT
+718 VKS
-723 YIRSFVWREKKYISN
+723 YIRSFIWRDKEYISSN
-738 KSFLAAAKKYNVS
+738 VFLAVAQKYKVS
-751 RTDFWNVLIGNS
+751 REDFWNVLVGNS
-763 VKSCHPLN
+763 IKHNHPLN
-771 ADFLHTLLMGYAL
+771 SDFLHTLLMSFRL

-795 NGIFY
+795 NEIFY
-800 DDSNRLVQLLRMYS
+800 DESNRLMQLVKMYS
-814 SGKSLQMNKEQ
+814 SGQSIQMSKEQ
-825 ARKLLIL
+825 ARQLLIL
-832 CGWLLSSSNRILRDY
+832 CGWLLSSSNRMLRDY
-847 TSQAMIEILRNEFD
+847 TSEAMIEILRNEFD
-861 LCIVLL
+861 LCIVIL
-867 KAFAGVN
+867 KAFEKVN
-874 DPYILERLYGVVFG
+874 DPYIIERLYGVVFG
-888 TCCNRIKEKNQAYL
+888 ACCKRRRKGNTVYIA
-902 ILAEYVY
+902 LAEYVY
-909 STIFDQETVYPDI
+909 STIFDQEFIYPDI

-934 FLWENPDYNGCIVH
+934 FLWENPDHNGCIVH

-973 GGLRQIKSS
+973 GGLWQIKSS

-1028 NELDKGNNYWGYD
+1028 NELDKGNNHWGYD

-1073 DTDYSETSKF
+1073 DTDYSETPKF

-1327 SKDCTLSMNVPC
+1327 SKDNTLSMNVPC
-1339 PMLIEQLNLHQE
+1339 PMLIEQLHLHQA

-1356 YYDSSKRIAAFDLKI
+1356 YYDSNEKIAAFDLNI
-1371 SQEESGIV
+1371 SQKESGV
-1379 IRKSLLDD
+1379 VLRKDLLDA
-1387 FLQKNNLRL
+1387 FLKKNNLNL

-1404 ELHNGKDLAIL
+1404 ELHSGEDLGIL
-1415 RYSDRSGAYFYN
+1415 RYGDRSGAYFYN
-1427 NTDISS
+1427 GTEITSN
-1433 TIYIVEQR
+1433 IYIVEQR

>member
-1 MAKSRKGNTMAVEI
+1 MAVEV
-15 NWDNFSL
+15 NWENFAS
-22 YNNGPDGLRTKFE
+22 NNNDPDGVQHKFE
-35 NLCRQLFANEFL
+35 NLCRQLFTNDYL
-47 KSNKLM
+47 KENKKSRN
-53 THLHSDPN
+53 LHSNPN
-61 QPGIESEPI
+61 NPGIEAEPI
-70 FDEDTNRYIGYQA
+70 LDERTNQYIGFQV
-83 KFFDKN
+83 KFFDTS
-89 VDYSQIYHS
+89 VDYGQILHS
-98 MENVVEYYAGKINH
+98 MEKALQYYTGKLSHI
-112 VVLYCNKAITASGK
+112 VLYCNKAITSTSK
-126 SYAKIVELLNKSE
+126 SYINIVELLKKNN
-139 ISIELITNEEILD
+139 ITIELVTDSAILD
-152 IVRKYPYLANYYF
+152 AVRKYPYLANYYF
-165 GVNVI
+165 GVNTISFEWVV
-170 TFDWI
+170 
-175 IAHDEKSFN
+175 AHNEKSFCD
-184 TLGERFNREFN
+184 LGERFNRDFN
-195 VETETSKKLSLFA
+195 VETETSKRLSLFA
-208 RNQNAIQY
+208 RDQSAVQY
-216 INRKKE
+216 INDKKE
-222 KLLQK
+222 NLIRK
-227 IAYMEDHTEN
+227 INRIKDDTEQ
-237 HADYLKEIKTMVL
+237 HSDYLEKVRSIV
-250 SFEDI
+250 SAFEDVESETI
-255 DSGTLEY
+255 GS
-262 ALEWHQRLQ
+262 AFEWHQYLQ
-271 SSIAEDVKKINL
+271 SFIVDDLAKINS
-283 EISQKTERLSRTR
+283 EISQKKN
-296 SLLERR
+296 LLE
-302 KIDKE
+302 KIRPTIEKGRSRVEHKDLEK
-307 EWGHSQAEEEYN
+307 YN
-319 KLQVEIDTLY
+319 SIRSEIEILY
-329 ELLDLSNYLSLTA
+329 ELLDLPEILSLTA
-342 DEGRL
+342 DENRL
-347 ITAKELFISGNAG
+347 ITAKELFVTGNAG
-360 IGKSHMLA
+360 IGKSHLLA
-368 AEVQSLMKNN
+368 AECQSLMNN
-378 QPAIL
+378 QQFAVL

-398 LLQDCELNYSFD
+398 LSQDCELKYSFD

-416 ESMGREQDAYVLLCI
+416 EMIGVEHHTFVLLCI

-437 VNYGLWKT
+437 ANYRLWKT
-445 GLCSLLQKVEKC
+445 GLISLSQEIKKC
-457 TRIKLAI
+457 THVKLAV
-464 TYRTEYENSLVPDN
+464 TYRMEYEKSVVQDALLSEDEDVYRIVHTGFASNGLKA
-478 LISKDK
+478 SKQ
-484 NIYKIL
+484 
-490 HSGFES
+490 
-496 IGLEASMVFF
+496 FF
-506 NYYKIPFTLYEY
+506 DYYRIPFTLYEY
-518 FEAEMENPLF
+518 FESEMENPLF

-542 LPVLYDRLVENVNK
+542 LPTLYDRLVESANK
-556 NIFPILIKRYNLM
+556 NIFPILEKRYKLI
-569 GLTEGDNLVQS
+569 GFTEDDNIVQS
-580 LVDEISTLIY
+580 LVDEISTLAF
-590 DKKEKSIME
+590 DRKEKNILE
-599 SDLANMRFWKLN
+599 SDLASIPFWTANDL
-611 GFPVRP
+611 PLRP
-617 FMALLEKENLM
+617 FMSLLAKENLV
-628 HTNLVSGQERYFFSY
+628 HTNLIAGNERYFFAY
-643 DQMNDYFFAKSLFSQ
+643 DQMNDYFFARSLFSHDM
-658 NISDTLIRKI
+658 SDMSIRKT
-668 LCEEILQLKDNHV
+668 LYEDILQVNDNNIV
-681 NLSNC
+681 NLSNS
-686 DIFVTCCSFYA
+686 DVFVICCAIYA
-697 QEFGKEC
+697 QKFGKEC
-704 IDVIDDLPESFEKD
+704 IDLIDELPEGFEKGYI
-718 FVVRT
+718 VKS
-723 YIRSFVWREKKYISN
+723 YIRSFIWRDKEYISSN
-738 KSFLAAAKKYNVS
+738 VFLAVAQKYKVS
-751 RTDFWNVLIGNS
+751 REDFWNVLVGNS
-763 VKSCHPLN
+763 IKHNHPLN
-771 ADFLHTLLMGYAL
+771 SDFLHTLLMSFRL

-795 NGIFY
+795 NEIFY
-800 DDSNRLVQLLRMYS
+800 DESNRLMQLVKMYS
-814 SGKSLQMNKEQ
+814 SGQSIQMSKEQ
-825 ARKLLIL
+825 ARQLLIL
-832 CGWLLSSSNRILRDY
+832 CGWLLSSSNRMLRDY
-847 TSQAMIEILRNEFD
+847 TSEAMIEILRNEFD
-861 LCIVLL
+861 LCIVIL
-867 KAFAGVN
+867 KAFEKVN
-874 DPYILERLYGVVFG
+874 DPYIIERLYGVVFG
-888 TCCNRIKEKNQAYL
+888 ACCKRRRKGNTVYIA
-902 ILAEYVY
+902 LAEYVY
-909 STIFDQETVYPDI
+909 STIFDQEFIYPDI

-973 GGLRQIKSS
+973 GGLWQIKSS

-1028 NELDKGNNYWGYD
+1028 NELDKGNNHWGYD

-1073 DTDYSETSKF
+1073 DTDYSETPKF

-1327 SKDCTLSMNVPC
+1327 SKDNTLSMNVPC
-1339 PMLIEQLNLHQE
+1339 PMLIEQLHLHQA

-1356 YYDSSKRIAAFDLKI
+1356 YYDSNEKIAAFDLNI
-1371 SQEESGIV
+1371 SQKESGV
-1379 IRKSLLDD
+1379 VLRKDLLDA
-1387 FLQKNNLRL
+1387 FLKKNNLNL

-1404 ELHNGKDLAIL
+1404 ELHSGEDLGIL
-1415 RYSDRSGAYFYN
+1415 RYGDRSGAYFYN
-1427 NTDISS
+1427 GTEITSN
-1433 TIYIVEQR
+1433 IYIVEQR

>member
-1 MAKSRKGNTMAVEI
+1 MAVEV
-15 NWDNFSL
+15 NWENFAS
-22 YNNGPDGLRTKFE
+22 NNNDPDGVQHKFE
-35 NLCRQLFANEFL
+35 NLCRQLFTNDYL
-47 KSNKLM
+47 KENKKSRN
-53 THLHSDPN
+53 LHSNPN
-61 QPGIESEPI
+61 NPGIEAEPI
-70 FDEDTNRYIGYQA
+70 LDERTNQYIGFQV
-83 KFFDKN
+83 KFFDTS
-89 VDYSQIYHS
+89 VDYGQILHS
-98 MENVVEYYAGKINH
+98 MEKALQYYTGKLSHI
-112 VVLYCNKAITASGK
+112 VLYCNKAITSTSK
-126 SYAKIVELLNKSE
+126 SYINIVELLKKNN
-139 ISIELITNEEILD
+139 ITIELVTDSAILD
-152 IVRKYPYLANYYF
+152 AVRKYPYLANYYF
-165 GVNVI
+165 GVNTISFEWVV
-170 TFDWI
+170 
-175 IAHDEKSFN
+175 AHNEKSFCD
-184 TLGERFNREFN
+184 LGERFNRDFN
-195 VETETSKKLSLFA
+195 VETETSKRLSLFA
-208 RNQNAIQY
+208 RDQSAVQY
-216 INRKKE
+216 INDKKE
-222 KLLQK
+222 NLIRK
-227 IAYMEDHTEN
+227 INRIKDDTEQ
-237 HADYLKEIKTMVL
+237 HSDYLEKVRSIV
-250 SFEDI
+250 SAFEDVESETI
-255 DSGTLEY
+255 GS
-262 ALEWHQRLQ
+262 AFEWHQYLQ
-271 SSIAEDVKKINL
+271 SFIVDDLAKINS
-283 EISQKTERLSRTR
+283 EISQKKN
-296 SLLERR
+296 LLE
-302 KIDKE
+302 KIRPTIEKGRSRVEHKDLEK
-307 EWGHSQAEEEYN
+307 YN
-319 KLQVEIDTLY
+319 SIRSEIEILY
-329 ELLDLSNYLSLTA
+329 ELLDLPEILSLTA
-342 DEGRL
+342 DENRL
-347 ITAKELFISGNAG
+347 ITAKELFVTGNAG
-360 IGKSHMLA
+360 IGKSHLLA
-368 AEVQSLMKNN
+368 AECQSLMNN
-378 QPAIL
+378 QQFAVL

-398 LLQDCELNYSFD
+398 LSQDCELKYFFD

-416 ESMGREQDAYVLLCI
+416 EMIGVEHHTFVLLCI

-437 VNYGLWKT
+437 ANYRLWKT
-445 GLCSLLQKVEKC
+445 GLISLSQKIKKC
-457 TRIKLAI
+457 THVKLAV
-464 TYRTEYENSLVPDN
+464 TYRMEYEKSVVQDALLSEDEDVYRIVHTGFASNGLKA
-478 LISKDK
+478 SKQ
-484 NIYKIL
+484 
-490 HSGFES
+490 
-496 IGLEASMVFF
+496 FF
-506 NYYKIPFTLYEY
+506 DYYRIPFTLYEY
-518 FEAEMENPLF
+518 FESEMENPLF

-542 LPVLYDRLVENVNK
+542 LPTLYDRLVESANK
-556 NIFPILIKRYNLM
+556 NIFPILEKRYKLI
-569 GLTEGDNLVQS
+569 GFTEDDNIVQS
-580 LVDEISTLIY
+580 LVDEISTLAF
-590 DKKEKSIME
+590 DRKEKNILE
-599 SDLANMRFWKLN
+599 SDLASIPFWTANDL
-611 GFPVRP
+611 PLRP
-617 FMALLEKENLM
+617 FMSLLAKENLV
-628 HTNLVSGQERYFFSY
+628 HTNLIAGNERYFFAY
-643 DQMNDYFFAKSLFSQ
+643 DQMNDYFFARSLFSHDM
-658 NISDTLIRKI
+658 SDMSIRKT
-668 LCEEILQLKDNHV
+668 LYEDILQVNDNNIV
-681 NLSNC
+681 NLSNS
-686 DIFVTCCSFYA
+686 DVFVICCAIYA
-697 QEFGKEC
+697 QKFGKEC
-704 IDVIDDLPESFEKD
+704 IDLIDELPEGFEKGYI
-718 FVVRT
+718 VKS
-723 YIRSFVWREKKYISN
+723 YIRSFIWRDKEYISSN
-738 KSFLAAAKKYNVS
+738 VFLAVAQKYKVS
-751 RTDFWNVLIGNS
+751 REDFWNVLVGNS
-763 VKSCHPLN
+763 IKHNHPLN
-771 ADFLHTLLMGYAL
+771 SDFLHTLLMSFRL

-795 NGIFY
+795 NEIFY
-800 DDSNRLVQLLRMYS
+800 DESNRLMQLVKMYS
-814 SGKSLQMNKEQ
+814 SGQSIQMSKEQ
-825 ARKLLIL
+825 ARQLLIL
-832 CGWLLSSSNRILRDY
+832 CGWLLSSSNRMLRDY
-847 TSQAMIEILRNEFD
+847 TSEAMIEILRNEFD
-861 LCIVLL
+861 LCIVIL
-867 KAFAGVN
+867 KAFEKVN
-874 DPYILERLYGVVFG
+874 DPYIIERLYGVVFG
-888 TCCNRIKEKNQAYL
+888 ACCKRRRKGNTVYIA
-902 ILAEYVY
+902 LAEYVY
-909 STIFDQETVYPDI
+909 STIFDQEFIYPDI

-973 GGLRQIKSS
+973 GGLWQIKSS

-1028 NELDKGNNYWGYD
+1028 NELDKGNNHWGYD

-1073 DTDYSETSKF
+1073 DTDYSETPKF

-1327 SKDCTLSMNVPC
+1327 SKDNTLSMNVPC
-1339 PMLIEQLNLHQE
+1339 PMLIEQLHLHQA

-1356 YYDSSKRIAAFDLKI
+1356 YYDSNEKIAAFDLNI
-1371 SQEESGIV
+1371 SQKESGV
-1379 IRKSLLDD
+1379 VLRKDLLDA
-1387 FLQKNNLRL
+1387 FLKKNNLNL

-1404 ELHNGKDLAIL
+1404 ELHSGEDLGIL
-1415 RYSDRSGAYFYN
+1415 RYGDRSGAYFYN
-1427 NTDISS
+1427 GTEITSN
-1433 TIYIVEQR
+1433 IYIVEQR

>member
-1 MAKSRKGNTMAVEI
+1 MAVEV
-15 NWDNFSL
+15 NWENFAS
-22 YNNGPDGLRTKFE
+22 NNNDSDGVQHKFE
-35 NLCRQLFANEFL
+35 NLCRQLFTNDYL
-47 KSNKLM
+47 KENKKSRN
-53 THLHSDPN
+53 LHSNPN
-61 QPGIESEPI
+61 NPGIEAEPI
-70 FDEDTNRYIGYQA
+70 LDERTNQYIGFQV
-83 KFFDKN
+83 KFFDTS
-89 VDYSQIYHS
+89 VDYGQILHS
-98 MENVVEYYAGKINH
+98 MEKALQYYTGKLSHI
-112 VVLYCNKAITASGK
+112 VLYCNKAITSTSK
-126 SYAKIVELLNKSE
+126 SYINIVELLKKNN
-139 ISIELITNEEILD
+139 ITIELVTDSAILD
-152 IVRKYPYLANYYF
+152 AVRKYPYLANYYF
-165 GVNVI
+165 GVNTISFEWVV
-170 TFDWI
+170 
-175 IAHDEKSFN
+175 AHNEKSFCD
-184 TLGERFNREFN
+184 LGERFNRDFN
-195 VETETSKKLSLFA
+195 VETETSKRLSLFA
-208 RNQNAIQY
+208 RDQSAVQY
-216 INRKKE
+216 INDKKE
-222 KLLQK
+222 NLIRK
-227 IAYMEDHTEN
+227 INRIKDDTEQ
-237 HADYLKEIKTMVL
+237 HSDYLEKVRSIV
-250 SFEDI
+250 SAFEDVESETI
-255 DSGTLEY
+255 GS
-262 ALEWHQRLQ
+262 AFEWHQYLQ
-271 SSIAEDVKKINL
+271 SFIVDDLAKINS
-283 EISQKTERLSRTR
+283 EISQKKN
-296 SLLERR
+296 LLE
-302 KIDKE
+302 KIRPTIEKGRSRVEHKDLEK
-307 EWGHSQAEEEYN
+307 YN
-319 KLQVEIDTLY
+319 SIRSEIEILY
-329 ELLDLSNYLSLTA
+329 ELLDLPEILSLTA
-342 DEGRL
+342 DENRL
-347 ITAKELFISGNAG
+347 ITAKELFVTGNAG
-360 IGKSHMLA
+360 IGKSHLLA
-368 AEVQSLMKNN
+368 AECQSLMNN
-378 QPAIL
+378 QQFAVL

-398 LLQDCELNYSFD
+398 LSQDCELKYSFD

-416 ESMGREQDAYVLLCI
+416 EMIGVEHHTCVLLCI

-437 VNYGLWKT
+437 ANYRLWKT
-445 GLCSLLQKVEKC
+445 GLISLSQKIKKC
-457 TRIKLAI
+457 THVKLAV
-464 TYRTEYENSLVPDN
+464 TYRMEYEKSVVQDALLSEDEDVYRIVHTGFASNGLKA
-478 LISKDK
+478 SKQ
-484 NIYKIL
+484 
-490 HSGFES
+490 
-496 IGLEASMVFF
+496 FF
-506 NYYKIPFTLYEY
+506 DYYRIPFTLYEY
-518 FEAEMENPLF
+518 FESEMENPLF

-542 LPVLYDRLVENVNK
+542 LPTLYDRLVESANK
-556 NIFPILIKRYNLM
+556 NIFPILEKRYKLI
-569 GLTEGDNLVQS
+569 GFTEDDNIVQS
-580 LVDEISTLIY
+580 LVDEISTLAF
-590 DKKEKSIME
+590 DRKEKNILE
-599 SDLANMRFWKLN
+599 SDLASIPFWTANDL
-611 GFPVRP
+611 PLRP
-617 FMALLEKENLM
+617 FMSLLAKENLV
-628 HTNLVSGQERYFFSY
+628 HTNLIAGNERYFFAY
-643 DQMNDYFFAKSLFSQ
+643 DQMNDYFFARSLFSHDM
-658 NISDTLIRKI
+658 SDMSIRKT
-668 LCEEILQLKDNHV
+668 LYEDILQVNDNNIV
-681 NLSNC
+681 NLSNS
-686 DIFVTCCSFYA
+686 DVFVICCAIYA
-697 QEFGKEC
+697 QKFGKEC
-704 IDVIDDLPESFEKD
+704 IDLIDELPEGFEKGYI
-718 FVVRT
+718 VKS
-723 YIRSFVWREKKYISN
+723 YIRSFIWRDKEYISSN
-738 KSFLAAAKKYNVS
+738 VFLAVAQKYKVS
-751 RTDFWNVLIGNS
+751 REDFWNVLVGNS
-763 VKSCHPLN
+763 IKHNHPLN
-771 ADFLHTLLMGYAL
+771 SDFLHTLLMSFRL

-795 NGIFY
+795 NEIFY
-800 DDSNRLVQLLRMYS
+800 DESNRLMQLVKMYS
-814 SGKSLQMNKEQ
+814 SGQSIQMSKEQ
-825 ARKLLIL
+825 ARQLLIL
-832 CGWLLSSSNRILRDY
+832 CGWLLSSSNRMLRDY
-847 TSQAMIEILRNEFD
+847 TSEAMIEILRNEFD
-861 LCIVLL
+861 LCIVIL
-867 KAFAGVN
+867 KAFEKVN
-874 DPYILERLYGVVFG
+874 DPYIIERLYGVVFG
-888 TCCNRIKEKNQAYL
+888 ACCKRRRKGNTVYIA
-902 ILAEYVY
+902 LAEYVY
-909 STIFDQETVYPDI
+909 STIFDQEFIYPDI

-973 GGLRQIKSS
+973 GGLWQIKSS

-1028 NELDKGNNYWGYD
+1028 NELDKGNNHWGYD

-1073 DTDYSETSKF
+1073 DTDYSETPKF

-1314 ASMNLV
+1314 ASINLV

-1327 SKDCTLSMNVPC
+1327 SKDNTLSMNVPC
-1339 PMLIEQLNLHQE
+1339 PMLIEQLHLHQA

-1356 YYDSSKRIAAFDLKI
+1356 YYDSNEKIAAFDLNI
-1371 SQEESGIV
+1371 SQKESGV
-1379 IRKSLLDD
+1379 VLRKDLLDA
-1387 FLQKNNLRL
+1387 FLKKNNLNL

-1404 ELHNGKDLAIL
+1404 ELHSGEDLGIL
-1415 RYSDRSGAYFYN
+1415 RYGDRSGAYFYN
-1427 NTDISS
+1427 GTEITSN
-1433 TIYIVEQR
+1433 IYIVEQR

>member
-1 MAKSRKGNTMAVEI
+1 MAVEV
-15 NWDNFSL
+15 NWENFAS
-22 YNNGPDGLRTKFE
+22 NNNDPDGVQHKFE
-35 NLCRQLFANEFL
+35 NLCRQLFTNDYL
-47 KSNKLM
+47 KENKKSRN
-53 THLHSDPN
+53 LHSNPN
-61 QPGIESEPI
+61 NPGIEAEPI
-70 FDEDTNRYIGYQA
+70 LDERTNQYIGFQV
-83 KFFDKN
+83 KFFDTS
-89 VDYSQIYHS
+89 VDYGQILHS
-98 MENVVEYYAGKINH
+98 MEKALQYYTGKLSHI
-112 VVLYCNKAITASGK
+112 VLYCNKAITSTSK
-126 SYAKIVELLNKSE
+126 SYINIVELLKKNN
-139 ISIELITNEEILD
+139 ITIELVTDSAILD
-152 IVRKYPYLANYYF
+152 AVRKYPYLANYYF
-165 GVNVI
+165 GVNTISFEWVV
-170 TFDWI
+170 
-175 IAHDEKSFN
+175 AHNEKSFCD
-184 TLGERFNREFN
+184 LGERFNRDFN
-195 VETETSKKLSLFA
+195 VETETSKRLSLFA
-208 RNQNAIQY
+208 RDQSAVQY
-216 INRKKE
+216 INDKKE
-222 KLLQK
+222 NLIRK
-227 IAYMEDHTEN
+227 INRIKDDTEQ
-237 HADYLKEIKTMVL
+237 HSDYLEKVRSIV
-250 SFEDI
+250 SAFEDVESETI
-255 DSGTLEY
+255 GS
-262 ALEWHQRLQ
+262 AFEWHQYLQ
-271 SSIAEDVKKINL
+271 SFIVDDLAKINS
-283 EISQKTERLSRTR
+283 EISQKKN
-296 SLLERR
+296 LLE
-302 KIDKE
+302 KIRPTIEKGRSRVEHKDLEK
-307 EWGHSQAEEEYN
+307 YN
-319 KLQVEIDTLY
+319 SIRSEIEILY
-329 ELLDLSNYLSLTA
+329 ELLDLPEILSLTA
-342 DEGRL
+342 DENRL
-347 ITAKELFISGNAG
+347 ITAKELFVTGNAG
-360 IGKSHMLA
+360 IGKSHLLA
-368 AEVQSLMKNN
+368 AECQSLMNN
-378 QPAIL
+378 QQFAVL

-398 LLQDCELNYSFD
+398 LSQDCELKYSFD

-416 ESMGREQDAYVLLCI
+416 EMIGVEHHTFVLLCI

-437 VNYGLWKT
+437 ANYRLWKT
-445 GLCSLLQKVEKC
+445 GLISLSQKIKKC
-457 TRIKLAI
+457 THVKLAV
-464 TYRTEYENSLVPDN
+464 TYRMEYEKSVVQDALLSEDEDVYRIVHTGFASNGLKA
-478 LISKDK
+478 SKQ
-484 NIYKIL
+484 
-490 HSGFES
+490 
-496 IGLEASMVFF
+496 FF
-506 NYYKIPFTLYEY
+506 DYYRIPFTLYEY
-518 FEAEMENPLF
+518 FESEMENPLF

-542 LPVLYDRLVENVNK
+542 LPTLYDRLVESANK
-556 NIFPILIKRYNLM
+556 NIFPILEKRYKLI
-569 GLTEGDNLVQS
+569 GFTEDDNIVQS
-580 LVDEISTLIY
+580 LVDEISTLAF
-590 DKKEKSIME
+590 DRKEKNILE
-599 SDLANMRFWKLN
+599 SDLASIPFWTANDL
-611 GFPVRP
+611 PLRP
-617 FMALLEKENLM
+617 FMSLLAKENLV
-628 HTNLVSGQERYFFSY
+628 HTNLIAGNERYFFAY
-643 DQMNDYFFAKSLFSQ
+643 DQMNDYFFARSLFSHDM
-658 NISDTLIRKI
+658 SDMSIRKT
-668 LCEEILQLKDNHV
+668 LYEDILQVNDNNIV
-681 NLSNC
+681 NLSNS
-686 DIFVTCCSFYA
+686 DVFVICCAIYA
-697 QEFGKEC
+697 QKFGKEC
-704 IDVIDDLPESFEKD
+704 IDLIDELPEGFEKGYI
-718 FVVRT
+718 VKS
-723 YIRSFVWREKKYISN
+723 YIRSFIWRDKEYISSN
-738 KSFLAAAKKYNVS
+738 VFLAVAQKYKVS
-751 RTDFWNVLIGNS
+751 REDFWNVLVGNS
-763 VKSCHPLN
+763 IKHNHPLN
-771 ADFLHTLLMGYAL
+771 SDFLHTLLMSFRL

-795 NGIFY
+795 NEIFY
-800 DDSNRLVQLLRMYS
+800 DESNRLMQLVKMYS
-814 SGKSLQMNKEQ
+814 SGQSIQMSKEQ
-825 ARKLLIL
+825 ARQLLIL
-832 CGWLLSSSNRILRDY
+832 CGWLLSSSNRMLRDY
-847 TSQAMIEILRNEFD
+847 TSEAMIEILRNEFD
-861 LCIVLL
+861 LCIVIL
-867 KAFAGVN
+867 KAFEKVN
-874 DPYILERLYGVVFG
+874 DPYIIERLYGVVFG
-888 TCCNRIKEKNQAYL
+888 ACCKRRRKGNTVYIA
-902 ILAEYVY
+902 LAEYVY
-909 STIFDQETVYPDI
+909 STIFDQEFIYPDI

-973 GGLRQIKSS
+973 GGLWQIKSS

-1028 NELDKGNNYWGYD
+1028 NELDKGNNHWGYD
-1041 RSETKKVERIGKKY
+1041 GSETKKVERIGKKY

-1073 DTDYSETSKF
+1073 DTDYSETPKF

-1327 SKDCTLSMNVPC
+1327 SKDNTLSMNVPC
-1339 PMLIEQLNLHQE
+1339 PMLIEQLHLHQA

-1356 YYDSSKRIAAFDLKI
+1356 YYDSNEKIAAFDLNI
-1371 SQEESGIV
+1371 SQKESGV
-1379 IRKSLLDD
+1379 VLRKDLLDA
-1387 FLQKNNLRL
+1387 FLKKNNLNL

-1404 ELHNGKDLAIL
+1404 ELHSGEDLGIL
-1415 RYSDRSGAYFYN
+1415 RYGDRSGAYFYN
-1427 NTDISS
+1427 GTEITSN
-1433 TIYIVEQR
+1433 IYIVEQR

>member
-1 MAKSRKGNTMAVEI
+1 MAVEV
-15 NWDNFSL
+15 NWENFAS
-22 YNNGPDGLRTKFE
+22 NNNDPDGVQHKFE
-35 NLCRQLFANEFL
+35 NLCRQLFTNDYL
-47 KSNKLM
+47 KENKKSRN
-53 THLHSDPN
+53 LHSNPN
-61 QPGIESEPI
+61 NPGIEAEPI
-70 FDEDTNRYIGYQA
+70 LDERTNQYIGFQV
-83 KFFDKN
+83 KFFDTS
-89 VDYSQIYHS
+89 VDYGQILHS
-98 MENVVEYYAGKINH
+98 MEKALQYYTGKLSHI
-112 VVLYCNKAITASGK
+112 VLYCNKAITSTSK
-126 SYAKIVELLNKSE
+126 SYINIVELLKKNN
-139 ISIELITNEEILD
+139 ITIELVTDSAILD
-152 IVRKYPYLANYYF
+152 AVRKYPYLANYYF
-165 GVNVI
+165 GVNTISFEWVV
-170 TFDWI
+170 
-175 IAHDEKSFN
+175 AHNEKSFCD
-184 TLGERFNREFN
+184 LGERFNRDFN
-195 VETETSKKLSLFA
+195 VETETSKRLSLFA
-208 RNQNAIQY
+208 RDQSAVQY
-216 INRKKE
+216 INDKKE
-222 KLLQK
+222 NLIRK
-227 IAYMEDHTEN
+227 INRIKDDTEQ
-237 HADYLKEIKTMVL
+237 HSDYLEKVRSIV
-250 SFEDI
+250 SAFEDVESETI
-255 DSGTLEY
+255 GS
-262 ALEWHQRLQ
+262 AFEWHQYLQ
-271 SSIAEDVKKINL
+271 SFIVDDLAKINS
-283 EISQKTERLSRTR
+283 EISQKKN
-296 SLLERR
+296 LLE
-302 KIDKE
+302 KIRPTIEKGRSRVEHKDLEK
-307 EWGHSQAEEEYN
+307 YN
-319 KLQVEIDTLY
+319 SIRSEIEILY
-329 ELLDLSNYLSLTA
+329 ELLDLPEILSLTA
-342 DEGRL
+342 DENRL
-347 ITAKELFISGNAG
+347 ITAKELFVTGNAG
-360 IGKSHMLA
+360 IGKSHLLA
-368 AEVQSLMKNN
+368 AECQSLMNN
-378 QPAIL
+378 QQFAVL

-398 LLQDCELNYSFD
+398 LSQDCELKYSFD

-416 ESMGREQDAYVLLCI
+416 EMIGVEHHTCVLLCI

-437 VNYGLWKT
+437 ANYRLWKT
-445 GLCSLLQKVEKC
+445 GLISLSQKIKKC
-457 TRIKLAI
+457 THVKLAV
-464 TYRTEYENSLVPDN
+464 TYRMEYEKSVVQDALLSEDEDVYRIVHTGFASNGLKA
-478 LISKDK
+478 SKQ
-484 NIYKIL
+484 
-490 HSGFES
+490 
-496 IGLEASMVFF
+496 FF
-506 NYYKIPFTLYEY
+506 DYYRIPFTLYEY
-518 FEAEMENPLF
+518 FESEMENPLF

-542 LPVLYDRLVENVNK
+542 LPTLYDRLVESANK
-556 NIFPILIKRYNLM
+556 NIFPILEKRYKLI
-569 GLTEGDNLVQS
+569 GFTEDDNIVQS
-580 LVDEISTLIY
+580 LVDEISTLVF
-590 DKKEKSIME
+590 DRKEKNILE
-599 SDLANMRFWKLN
+599 SDLASIPFWTANDL
-611 GFPVRP
+611 PLRP
-617 FMALLEKENLM
+617 FMSLLAKENLV
-628 HTNLVSGQERYFFSY
+628 HTNLIAGNERYFFAY
-643 DQMNDYFFAKSLFSQ
+643 DQMNDYFFARSLFSHDM
-658 NISDTLIRKI
+658 SDMSIRKT
-668 LCEEILQLKDNHV
+668 LYEDILQVNDNNIV
-681 NLSNC
+681 NLSNS
-686 DIFVTCCSFYA
+686 DVFVICCAIYA
-697 QEFGKEC
+697 QKFGKEC
-704 IDVIDDLPESFEKD
+704 IDLIDELPEGFEKGYI
-718 FVVRT
+718 VKS
-723 YIRSFVWREKKYISN
+723 YIRSFIWRDKEYISSN
-738 KSFLAAAKKYNVS
+738 VFLAVAQKYKVS
-751 RTDFWNVLIGNS
+751 REDFWNVLVGNS
-763 VKSCHPLN
+763 IKHNHPLN
-771 ADFLHTLLMGYAL
+771 SDFLHTLLMSFRL

-795 NGIFY
+795 NEIFY
-800 DDSNRLVQLLRMYS
+800 DESNRLMQLVKMYS
-814 SGKSLQMNKEQ
+814 SGQSIQMSKEQ
-825 ARKLLIL
+825 ARQLLIL
-832 CGWLLSSSNRILRDY
+832 CGWLLSSSNRMLRDY
-847 TSQAMIEILRNEFD
+847 TSEAMIEILRNEFD
-861 LCIVLL
+861 LCIVIL
-867 KAFAGVN
+867 KAFEKVN
-874 DPYILERLYGVVFG
+874 DPYIIERLYGVVFG
-888 TCCNRIKEKNQAYL
+888 ACCKRRRKGNTVYIA
-902 ILAEYVY
+902 LAEYVY
-909 STIFDQETVYPDI
+909 STIFDQEFIYPDI

-973 GGLRQIKSS
+973 GGLWQIKSS

-1028 NELDKGNNYWGYD
+1028 NELDKGNNHWGYD

-1073 DTDYSETSKF
+1073 DTDYSETPKF

-1246 VESGVVLNMPE
+1246 VESGVVLNMAE

-1327 SKDCTLSMNVPC
+1327 SKDNTLSMNVPC
-1339 PMLIEQLNLHQE
+1339 PMLIEQLHLHQA

-1356 YYDSSKRIAAFDLKI
+1356 YYDSNEKIAAFDLNI
-1371 SQEESGIV
+1371 SQKESGV
-1379 IRKSLLDD
+1379 VLRKDLLDA
-1387 FLQKNNLRL
+1387 FLKKNNLNL

-1404 ELHNGKDLAIL
+1404 ELHSGEDLGIL
-1415 RYSDRSGAYFYN
+1415 RYGDRSGAYFYN
-1427 NTDISS
+1427 GTEITSN
-1433 TIYIVEQR
+1433 IYIVEQR

>member
-1 MAKSRKGNTMAVEI
+1 MHSNP
-15 NWDNFSL
+15 
-22 YNNGPDGLRTKFE
+22 NN
-35 NLCRQLFANEFL
+35 
-47 KSNKLM
+47 
-53 THLHSDPN
+53 
-61 QPGIESEPI
+61 PGIEAEPI
-70 FDEDTNRYIGYQA
+70 LDERTNQYIGFQV
-83 KFFDKN
+83 KFFDTS
-89 VDYSQIYHS
+89 VDYGQILHS
-98 MENVVEYYAGKINH
+98 MEKALQYYTGKLSHI
-112 VVLYCNKAITASGK
+112 VLYCNKAITSTSK
-126 SYAKIVELLNKSE
+126 SYINIVELLKKNN
-139 ISIELITNEEILD
+139 ITIELVTDSAILD
-152 IVRKYPYLANYYF
+152 AVRKYPYLANYYF
-165 GVNVI
+165 GVNTISFEWVV
-170 TFDWI
+170 
-175 IAHDEKSFN
+175 AHNEKSFCD
-184 TLGERFNREFN
+184 LGERFNRDFN
-195 VETETSKKLSLFA
+195 VETETSKRLSLFA
-208 RNQNAIQY
+208 RDQSAVQY
-216 INRKKE
+216 INDKKE
-222 KLLQK
+222 NLIRK
-227 IAYMEDHTEN
+227 INRIKDDTEQ
-237 HADYLKEIKTMVL
+237 HSDYLEKVRSIV
-250 SFEDI
+250 SAFEDVESETI
-255 DSGTLEY
+255 GS
-262 ALEWHQRLQ
+262 AFEWHQYLQ
-271 SSIAEDVKKINL
+271 SFIVDDLAKINS
-283 EISQKTERLSRTR
+283 EISQKKN
-296 SLLERR
+296 LLE
-302 KIDKE
+302 KIRPTIEKGRSRVEHKDLEK
-307 EWGHSQAEEEYN
+307 YN
-319 KLQVEIDTLY
+319 SIRSEIEILY
-329 ELLDLSNYLSLTA
+329 ELLDLPEILSLTA
-342 DEGRL
+342 DENRL
-347 ITAKELFISGNAG
+347 ITAKELFVTGNAG
-360 IGKSHMLA
+360 IGKSHLLA
-368 AEVQSLMKNN
+368 AECQSLMNN
-378 QPAIL
+378 QQFAVL

-398 LLQDCELNYSFD
+398 LSQDCELKYSFD

-416 ESMGREQDAYVLLCI
+416 EMIGVEHHTCVLLCI

-437 VNYGLWKT
+437 ANYRLWKT
-445 GLCSLLQKVEKC
+445 GLISLSQKIKKC
-457 TRIKLAI
+457 THVKLAV
-464 TYRTEYENSLVPDN
+464 TYRMEYEKSVVQDALLSEDEDVYRIVHTGFASNGLKA
-478 LISKDK
+478 SKQ
-484 NIYKIL
+484 
-490 HSGFES
+490 
-496 IGLEASMVFF
+496 FF
-506 NYYKIPFTLYEY
+506 DYYRIPFTLYEY
-518 FEAEMENPLF
+518 FESEMENPLF

-542 LPVLYDRLVENVNK
+542 LPTLYDRLVESANK
-556 NIFPILIKRYNLM
+556 NIFPILEKRYKLI
-569 GLTEGDNLVQS
+569 GFTEDDNIVQS
-580 LVDEISTLIY
+580 LVDEISTLAF
-590 DKKEKSIME
+590 DRKEKNILE
-599 SDLANMRFWKLN
+599 SDLASIPFWTANDL
-611 GFPVRP
+611 PLRP
-617 FMALLEKENLM
+617 FMSLLAKENLV
-628 HTNLVSGQERYFFSY
+628 HTNLIAGNERYFFAY
-643 DQMNDYFFAKSLFSQ
+643 DQMNDYFFARSLFSHDM
-658 NISDTLIRKI
+658 SDMSIRKT
-668 LCEEILQLKDNHV
+668 LYEDILQVNDNNIV
-681 NLSNC
+681 NLSNS
-686 DIFVTCCSFYA
+686 DVFVICCAIYA
-697 QEFGKEC
+697 QKFGKEC
-704 IDVIDDLPESFEKD
+704 IDLIDELPEGFEKGYI
-718 FVVRT
+718 VKS
-723 YIRSFVWREKKYISN
+723 YIRSFIWRDKEYISSN
-738 KSFLAAAKKYNVS
+738 VFLAVAQKYKVS
-751 RTDFWNVLIGNS
+751 REDFWNVLVGNS
-763 VKSCHPLN
+763 IKHNHPLN
-771 ADFLHTLLMGYAL
+771 SDFLHTLLMSFRL

-795 NGIFY
+795 NEIFY
-800 DDSNRLVQLLRMYS
+800 DESNRLMQLVKMYS
-814 SGKSLQMNKEQ
+814 SGQSIQMSKEQ
-825 ARKLLIL
+825 ARQLLIL
-832 CGWLLSSSNRILRDY
+832 CGWLLSSSNRMLRDY
-847 TSQAMIEILRNEFD
+847 TSEAMIEILRNEFD
-861 LCIVLL
+861 LCIVIL
-867 KAFAGVN
+867 KAFEKVN
-874 DPYILERLYGVVFG
+874 DPYIIERLYGVVFG
-888 TCCNRIKEKNQAYL
+888 ACCKRRRKGNTVYIA
-902 ILAEYVY
+902 LAEYVY
-909 STIFDQETVYPDI
+909 STIFDQEFIYPDI

-973 GGLRQIKSS
+973 GGLWQIKSS

-1028 NELDKGNNYWGYD
+1028 NELDKGNNHWGYD

-1073 DTDYSETSKF
+1073 DTDYSETPKF

-1314 ASMNLV
+1314 ASINLV

-1327 SKDCTLSMNVPC
+1327 SKDNTLSMNVPC
-1339 PMLIEQLNLHQE
+1339 PMLIEQLHLHQA

-1356 YYDSSKRIAAFDLKI
+1356 YYDSNEKIAAFDLNI
-1371 SQEESGIV
+1371 SQKESGV
-1379 IRKSLLDD
+1379 VLRKDLLDA
-1387 FLQKNNLRL
+1387 FLKKNNLNL

-1404 ELHNGKDLAIL
+1404 ELHSGEDLGIL
-1415 RYSDRSGAYFYN
+1415 RYGDRSGAYFYN
-1427 NTDISS
+1427 GTEITSN
-1433 TIYIVEQR
+1433 IYIVEQR

>member
-1 MAKSRKGNTMAVEI
+1 MSKSRKGNTMAVEI

-112 VVLYCNKAITASGK
+112 VVLYCNKAITASSK

-139 ISIELITNEEILD
+139 ISIELITDEEILD

-175 IAHDEKSFN
+175 IAHNEKSFN

-227 IAYMEDHTEN
+227 IACMEDHTEN
-237 HADYLKEIKTMVL
+237 YADYLKEIKTMVL

-255 DSGTLEY
+255 DSGTLED

-271 SSIAEDVKKINL
+271 FSIAEDVKKIDL
-283 EISQKTERLSRTR
+283 EISQKTNRLSRTR
-296 SLLERR
+296 FLLERR

-307 EWGHSQAEEEYN
+307 EWGRSQAEEEYN

-329 ELLDLSNYLSLTA
+329 ELLDLPNYLSLTA

-383 LLAGNCYSDLPILDQ
+383 LLAGNCYSDFPILDQ
-398 LLQDCELNYSFD
+398 LLQDCELNCSFD

-478 LISKDK
+478 LISKDE
-484 NIYKIL
+484 NVYKIL

-496 IGLEASMVFF
+496 IGLAASMVFF

-580 LVDEISTLIY
+580 LVDEISTLIF

-628 HTNLVSGQERYFFSY
+628 HTNLVSGQKRYFFSY

-697 QEFGKEC
+697 QEFGNEC

-723 YIRSFVWREKKYISN
+723 YIRSFVWREKKYISS
-738 KSFLAAAKKYNVS
+738 KVFLAVAKKYNVS

-771 ADFLHTLLMGYAL
+771 ADFLHTLLMRYAL

-800 DDSNRLVQLLRMYS
+800 DESNRLMQLVKMYS
-814 SGKSLQMNKEQ
+814 SGQSIQMSKEQ
-825 ARKLLIL
+825 ARLLLIL
-832 CGWLLSSSNRILRDY
+832 CGWLLSSSNRMLRDY
-847 TSQAMIEILRNEFD
+847 TSEAMIEILRNELD
-861 LCIVLL
+861 LCIVIL
-867 KAFAGVN
+867 KAFEKVN
-874 DPYILERLYGVVFG
+874 DPYIIERLYGVVFG
-888 TCCNRIKEKNQAYL
+888 ACCKRIKEKNRAYL

-948 EKIIPPYKSFPIEQI
+948 EKIIPPYKSFPLEQI
-963 DEDYINKKYD
+963 DEDYINKKFD
-973 GGLRQIKSS
+973 GGLWQIKSS
-982 MSFEGHGMY
+982 MSFEGHGIY

-1028 NELDKGNNYWGYD
+1028 NELDKCNNYWGYD

-1073 DTDYSETSKF
+1073 DTDYSETSTF

-1099 FKLTKSDEIPIFDE
+1099 FKLTKSDEIPIFNE

-1149 MPKALILSDSNGT
+1149 MPKSLILSDSNGT

-1246 VESGVVLNMPE
+1246 VESGVVLKMPE

-1264 VLNVEF
+1264 VLNAEF

-1294 LFKKEIVRKPVLKQI
+1294 LFKKEIVRKPILKQI

-1371 SQEESGIV
+1371 SQEESGVV

-1387 FLQKNNLRL
+1387 FLQKNNLKL

>member
-1 MAKSRKGNTMAVEI
+1 MRV
-15 NWDNFSL
+15 
-22 YNNGPDGLRTKFE
+22 
-35 NLCRQLFANEFL
+35 
-47 KSNKLM
+47 
-53 THLHSDPN
+53 
-61 QPGIESEPI
+61 
-70 FDEDTNRYIGYQA
+70 
-83 KFFDKN
+83 
-89 VDYSQIYHS
+89 
-98 MENVVEYYAGKINH
+98 
-112 VVLYCNKAITASGK
+112 
-126 SYAKIVELLNKSE
+126 
-139 ISIELITNEEILD
+139 
-152 IVRKYPYLANYYF
+152 
-165 GVNVI
+165 
-170 TFDWI
+170 
-175 IAHDEKSFN
+175 
-184 TLGERFNREFN
+184 
-195 VETETSKKLSLFA
+195 
-208 RNQNAIQY
+208 QY
-216 INRKKE
+216 INDKKE
-222 KLLQK
+222 NLIRK
-227 IAYMEDHTEN
+227 INRIKDDTEQ
-237 HADYLKEIKTMVL
+237 HSDYLEKVRSIV
-250 SFEDI
+250 SAFEDVESETI
-255 DSGTLEY
+255 GS
-262 ALEWHQRLQ
+262 AFEWHQYLQ
-271 SSIAEDVKKINL
+271 SFIVDDLAKINS
-283 EISQKTERLSRTR
+283 EISQKKN
-296 SLLERR
+296 LLE
-302 KIDKE
+302 KIRPTIEKGRSRVEHKDLEK
-307 EWGHSQAEEEYN
+307 YN
-319 KLQVEIDTLY
+319 SIRSEIEILY
-329 ELLDLSNYLSLTA
+329 ELLDLPEILSLTA
-342 DEGRL
+342 DENRL
-347 ITAKELFISGNAG
+347 ITAKELFVTGNAG
-360 IGKSHMLA
+360 IGKSHLLA
-368 AEVQSLMKNN
+368 AECQSLMNN
-378 QPAIL
+378 QQFAVL

-398 LLQDCELNYSFD
+398 LSQDCELKYSFD

-416 ESMGREQDAYVLLCI
+416 EMIGVEHHTCVLLCI

-437 VNYGLWKT
+437 ANYRLWKT
-445 GLCSLLQKVEKC
+445 GLISLSQKIKKC
-457 TRIKLAI
+457 THVKLAV
-464 TYRTEYENSLVPDN
+464 TYRMEYEKSVVQDALLSEDEDVYRIVHTGFASNGLKA
-478 LISKDK
+478 SKQ
-484 NIYKIL
+484 
-490 HSGFES
+490 
-496 IGLEASMVFF
+496 FF
-506 NYYKIPFTLYEY
+506 DYYRIPFTLYEY
-518 FEAEMENPLF
+518 FESEMENPLF

-542 LPVLYDRLVENVNK
+542 LPTLYDRLVESANK
-556 NIFPILIKRYNLM
+556 NIFPILEKRYKLI
-569 GLTEGDNLVQS
+569 GFTEDDNIVQS
-580 LVDEISTLIY
+580 LVDEISTLVF
-590 DKKEKSIME
+590 DRKEKNILE
-599 SDLANMRFWKLN
+599 SDLASIPFWTANDL
-611 GFPVRP
+611 PLRP
-617 FMALLEKENLM
+617 FMSLLAKENLV
-628 HTNLVSGQERYFFSY
+628 HTNLIAGNERYFFAY
-643 DQMNDYFFAKSLFSQ
+643 DQMNDYFFARSLFSHDM
-658 NISDTLIRKI
+658 SDMSIRKT
-668 LCEEILQLKDNHV
+668 LYEDILQVNDNNIV
-681 NLSNC
+681 NLSNS
-686 DIFVTCCSFYA
+686 DVFVICCAIYA
-697 QEFGKEC
+697 QKFGKEC
-704 IDVIDDLPESFEKD
+704 IDLIDGLPEGFEKGYI
-718 FVVRT
+718 VKS
-723 YIRSFVWREKKYISN
+723 YIRSFIWRDKEYISSN
-738 KSFLAAAKKYNVS
+738 VFLAVAQKYKVS
-751 RTDFWNVLIGNS
+751 REDFWNVLVGNS
-763 VKSCHPLN
+763 IKHNHPLN
-771 ADFLHTLLMGYAL
+771 SDFLHTLLMSFRL

-795 NGIFY
+795 NEIFY
-800 DDSNRLVQLLRMYS
+800 DESNRLMQLVKMYS
-814 SGKSLQMNKEQ
+814 SGQSIQMSKEQ
-825 ARKLLIL
+825 ARQLLIL
-832 CGWLLSSSNRILRDY
+832 CGWLLSSSNRMLRDY
-847 TSQAMIEILRNEFD
+847 TSEAMIEILRNEFD
-861 LCIVLL
+861 LCIVIL
-867 KAFAGVN
+867 KAFEKVN
-874 DPYILERLYGVVFG
+874 DPYIIERLYGVVFG
-888 TCCNRIKEKNQAYL
+888 ACCKRRRKGNTVYIA
-902 ILAEYVY
+902 LAEYVY
-909 STIFDQETVYPDI
+909 STIFDQEFIYPDI

-973 GGLRQIKSS
+973 GGLWQIKSS

-1073 DTDYSETSKF
+1073 DTDYSETPKF

-1140 DSDGIFFAE
+1140 DSDGVFFAE

-1264 VLNVEF
+1264 FLNVEF

-1327 SKDCTLSMNVPC
+1327 SKDNTLSMNVPC
-1339 PMLIEQLNLHQE
+1339 PMLIEQLHLHQA

-1356 YYDSSKRIAAFDLKI
+1356 YYDSNEKIAAFDLNI
-1371 SQEESGIV
+1371 SQKESGV
-1379 IRKSLLDD
+1379 VLRKDLLDA
-1387 FLQKNNLRL
+1387 FLKKNNLNL

-1404 ELHNGKDLAIL
+1404 ELHSGEDLGIL
-1415 RYSDRSGAYFYN
+1415 RYGDRSGAYFYN
-1427 NTDISS
+1427 GTEITSN
-1433 TIYIVEQR
+1433 IYIVEQR

>member
-1 MAKSRKGNTMAVEI
+1 MAVEV
-15 NWDNFSL
+15 NWENFAS
-22 YNNGPDGLRTKFE
+22 NNNDPDGVQHKFE
-35 NLCRQLFANEFL
+35 NLCRQLFTNDYL
-47 KSNKLM
+47 KENKKSRN
-53 THLHSDPN
+53 LHSNPN
-61 QPGIESEPI
+61 NPGIEAEPI
-70 FDEDTNRYIGYQA
+70 LDERTNQYIGFQV
-83 KFFDKN
+83 KFFDTS
-89 VDYSQIYHS
+89 VDYGQILHS
-98 MENVVEYYAGKINH
+98 MEKALQYYTGKLSHI
-112 VVLYCNKAITASGK
+112 VLYCNKAITSTSK
-126 SYAKIVELLNKSE
+126 SYINIVELLKKNN
-139 ISIELITNEEILD
+139 ITIELVTDSAILD
-152 IVRKYPYLANYYF
+152 AVRKYPYLANYYF
-165 GVNVI
+165 GVNTISFEWVV
-170 TFDWI
+170 
-175 IAHDEKSFN
+175 AHNEKSFCD
-184 TLGERFNREFN
+184 LGERFNRDFN
-195 VETETSKKLSLFA
+195 VETETSKRLSLFA
-208 RNQNAIQY
+208 RDQSAVQY
-216 INRKKE
+216 INDKKE
-222 KLLQK
+222 NLIRK
-227 IAYMEDHTEN
+227 INRIKDDTEQ
-237 HADYLKEIKTMVL
+237 HSDYLEKVRSIV
-250 SFEDI
+250 SAFEDVESETI
-255 DSGTLEY
+255 GS
-262 ALEWHQRLQ
+262 AFEWHQYLQ
-271 SSIAEDVKKINL
+271 SFIVDDLAKINS
-283 EISQKTERLSRTR
+283 EISQKKN
-296 SLLERR
+296 LLE
-302 KIDKE
+302 KIRPTIEKGRSRVEHKDLEK
-307 EWGHSQAEEEYN
+307 YN
-319 KLQVEIDTLY
+319 SIRSEIEILY
-329 ELLDLSNYLSLTA
+329 ELLDLPEILSLTA
-342 DEGRL
+342 DENRL
-347 ITAKELFISGNAG
+347 ITAKELFVTGNAG
-360 IGKSHMLA
+360 IGKSHLLA
-368 AEVQSLMKNN
+368 AECQSLMNN
-378 QPAIL
+378 QQFAVL

-398 LLQDCELNYSFD
+398 LSQDCELKYSFD

-416 ESMGREQDAYVLLCI
+416 EMIGVEHHTCVLLCI

-437 VNYGLWKT
+437 ANYRLWKT
-445 GLCSLLQKVEKC
+445 GLISLSQKIKKC
-457 TRIKLAI
+457 THVKLAV
-464 TYRTEYENSLVPDN
+464 TYRMEYEKSVVQDALLSEDEDVYRIVHTGFASNGLKA
-478 LISKDK
+478 SKQ
-484 NIYKIL
+484 
-490 HSGFES
+490 
-496 IGLEASMVFF
+496 FF
-506 NYYKIPFTLYEY
+506 DYYRIPFTLYEY
-518 FEAEMENPLF
+518 FESEMENPLF

-542 LPVLYDRLVENVNK
+542 LPTLYDRLVESANK
-556 NIFPILIKRYNLM
+556 NIFPILEKRYKLI
-569 GLTEGDNLVQS
+569 GFTEDDNIVQS
-580 LVDEISTLIY
+580 LVDEISTLVF
-590 DKKEKSIME
+590 DRKEKNILE
-599 SDLANMRFWKLN
+599 SDLASIPFWTANDL
-611 GFPVRP
+611 PLRP
-617 FMALLEKENLM
+617 FMSLLAKENLV
-628 HTNLVSGQERYFFSY
+628 HTNLIAGNERYFFAY
-643 DQMNDYFFAKSLFSQ
+643 DQMNDYFFARSLFSHDM
-658 NISDTLIRKI
+658 SDMSIRKT
-668 LCEEILQLKDNHV
+668 LYEDILQVNDNNIV
-681 NLSNC
+681 NLSNS
-686 DIFVTCCSFYA
+686 DVFVICCAIYA
-697 QEFGKEC
+697 QKFGKEC
-704 IDVIDDLPESFEKD
+704 IDLIDELSEGFEKGYI
-718 FVVRT
+718 VKS
-723 YIRSFVWREKKYISN
+723 YIRSFIWRDKEYISSN
-738 KSFLAAAKKYNVS
+738 VFLAVAQKYKVS
-751 RTDFWNVLIGNS
+751 REDFWNVLVGNS
-763 VKSCHPLN
+763 IKHNHPLN
-771 ADFLHTLLMGYAL
+771 SDFLHTLLMSFRL

-795 NGIFY
+795 NEIFY
-800 DDSNRLVQLLRMYS
+800 DESNRLMQLVKMYS
-814 SGKSLQMNKEQ
+814 SGQSIQMSKEQ
-825 ARKLLIL
+825 ARQLLIL
-832 CGWLLSSSNRILRDY
+832 CGWLLSSSNRMLRDY
-847 TSQAMIEILRNEFD
+847 TSEAMIEILRNEFD
-861 LCIVLL
+861 LCIVIL
-867 KAFAGVN
+867 KAFEKVN
-874 DPYILERLYGVVFG
+874 DPYIIERLYGVVFG
-888 TCCNRIKEKNQAYL
+888 ACCKRRRKGNTVYIA
-902 ILAEYVY
+902 LAEYVY
-909 STIFDQETVYPDI
+909 STIFDQEFIYPDI

-973 GGLRQIKSS
+973 GGLWQIKSS

-1028 NELDKGNNYWGYD
+1028 NELDKGNNHWGYD

-1073 DTDYSETSKF
+1073 DTDYSETPKF

-1327 SKDCTLSMNVPC
+1327 SKDNTLSMNVPC
-1339 PMLIEQLNLHQE
+1339 PMLIEQLHLHQA

-1356 YYDSSKRIAAFDLKI
+1356 YYDSNEKIAAFDLNI
-1371 SQEESGIV
+1371 SQKESGV
-1379 IRKSLLDD
+1379 VLRKDLLDA
-1387 FLQKNNLRL
+1387 FLKKNNLNL

-1404 ELHNGKDLAIL
+1404 ELHSGEDLGIL
-1415 RYSDRSGAYFYN
+1415 RYGDRSGAYFYN
-1427 NTDISS
+1427 GTEITSN
-1433 TIYIVEQR
+1433 IYIVEQR

>member
-1 MAKSRKGNTMAVEI
+1 MAVEV
-15 NWDNFSL
+15 NWENFAS
-22 YNNGPDGLRTKFE
+22 NNNDPDGVQHKFE
-35 NLCRQLFANEFL
+35 NLCRQLFTNDYL
-47 KSNKLM
+47 KENKKSRN
-53 THLHSDPN
+53 LHSNPN
-61 QPGIESEPI
+61 NPGIEAEPI
-70 FDEDTNRYIGYQA
+70 LDERTNQYIGFQV
-83 KFFDKN
+83 KFFDTS
-89 VDYSQIYHS
+89 VDYGQILHS
-98 MENVVEYYAGKINH
+98 MEKALQYYTGKLSHI
-112 VVLYCNKAITASGK
+112 VLYCNKAITSTSK
-126 SYAKIVELLNKSE
+126 SYINIVELLKKNN
-139 ISIELITNEEILD
+139 ITIELVTDSAILD
-152 IVRKYPYLANYYF
+152 AVRKYPYLANYYF
-165 GVNVI
+165 GVNTISFEWVV
-170 TFDWI
+170 
-175 IAHDEKSFN
+175 AHNEKSFCD
-184 TLGERFNREFN
+184 LGERFNRDFN
-195 VETETSKKLSLFA
+195 VETETSKRLSLFA
-208 RNQNAIQY
+208 RDQSAVQY
-216 INRKKE
+216 INDKKE
-222 KLLQK
+222 NLIRK
-227 IAYMEDHTEN
+227 INRIKDDTEQ
-237 HADYLKEIKTMVL
+237 HSDYLEKVRSIV
-250 SFEDI
+250 SAFEDVESETI
-255 DSGTLEY
+255 GS
-262 ALEWHQRLQ
+262 AFEWHQYLQ
-271 SSIAEDVKKINL
+271 SFIVDDLAKINS
-283 EISQKTERLSRTR
+283 EISQKKN
-296 SLLERR
+296 LLE
-302 KIDKE
+302 KIRPTIEKGRSRVEHKDLEK
-307 EWGHSQAEEEYN
+307 YN
-319 KLQVEIDTLY
+319 SIRSEIEILY
-329 ELLDLSNYLSLTA
+329 ELLDLPEILSLTG
-342 DEGRL
+342 DENRL
-347 ITAKELFISGNAG
+347 ITAKELFVTGNAG
-360 IGKSHMLA
+360 IGKSHLLA
-368 AEVQSLMKNN
+368 AECQSLMNN
-378 QPAIL
+378 QQFAVL

-398 LLQDCELNYSFD
+398 LSQDCELKYSFD

-416 ESMGREQDAYVLLCI
+416 EMIGVEHHTFVLLCI

-437 VNYGLWKT
+437 ANYRLWKT
-445 GLCSLLQKVEKC
+445 GLISLSQKIKKC
-457 TRIKLAI
+457 THVKLAV
-464 TYRTEYENSLVPDN
+464 TYRMEYEKSVVQDALLSEDEDVYRIVHTGFASNGLKA
-478 LISKDK
+478 SKQ
-484 NIYKIL
+484 
-490 HSGFES
+490 
-496 IGLEASMVFF
+496 FF
-506 NYYKIPFTLYEY
+506 DYYRIPFTLYEY
-518 FEAEMENPLF
+518 FESEMENPLF

-542 LPVLYDRLVENVNK
+542 LPTLYDRLVESANK
-556 NIFPILIKRYNLM
+556 NIFPILEKRYKLI
-569 GLTEGDNLVQS
+569 GFTEDDNIVQS
-580 LVDEISTLIY
+580 LVDEISTLAF
-590 DKKEKSIME
+590 DRKEKNILE
-599 SDLANMRFWKLN
+599 SDLASIPFWTANDL
-611 GFPVRP
+611 PLRP
-617 FMALLEKENLM
+617 FMSLLAKENLV
-628 HTNLVSGQERYFFSY
+628 HTNLIAGNERYFFAY
-643 DQMNDYFFAKSLFSQ
+643 DQMNDYFFARSLFSHDM
-658 NISDTLIRKI
+658 SDMSIRKT
-668 LCEEILQLKDNHV
+668 LYEDILQVNDNNIV
-681 NLSNC
+681 NLSNS
-686 DIFVTCCSFYA
+686 DVFVICCAIYA
-697 QEFGKEC
+697 QKFGKEC
-704 IDVIDDLPESFEKD
+704 IDLIDELPEGFEKGYI
-718 FVVRT
+718 VKS
-723 YIRSFVWREKKYISN
+723 YIRSFIWRDKEYISSN
-738 KSFLAAAKKYNVS
+738 VFLAVAQKYKVS
-751 RTDFWNVLIGNS
+751 REDFWNVLVGNS
-763 VKSCHPLN
+763 IKHNHPLN
-771 ADFLHTLLMGYAL
+771 SDFLHTLLMSFRL

-795 NGIFY
+795 NEIFY
-800 DDSNRLVQLLRMYS
+800 DESNRLMQLVKMYS
-814 SGKSLQMNKEQ
+814 SGQSIQMSKEQ
-825 ARKLLIL
+825 ARQLLIL
-832 CGWLLSSSNRILRDY
+832 CGWLLSSSNRMLRDY
-847 TSQAMIEILRNEFD
+847 TSEAMIEILRNEFD
-861 LCIVLL
+861 LCIVIL
-867 KAFAGVN
+867 KAFEKVN
-874 DPYILERLYGVVFG
+874 DPYIIERLYGVVFG
-888 TCCNRIKEKNQAYL
+888 ACCKRRRKGNTVYIA
-902 ILAEYVY
+902 LAEYVY
-909 STIFDQETVYPDI
+909 STIFDQEFIYPDI

-973 GGLRQIKSS
+973 GGLWQIKSS

-1028 NELDKGNNYWGYD
+1028 NELDKGNNHWGYD

-1073 DTDYSETSKF
+1073 DTDYSETPKF

-1327 SKDCTLSMNVPC
+1327 SKDNTLSMNVPC
-1339 PMLIEQLNLHQE
+1339 PMLIEQLHLHQA

-1356 YYDSSKRIAAFDLKI
+1356 YYDSNEKIAAFDLNI
-1371 SQEESGIV
+1371 SQKESGV
-1379 IRKSLLDD
+1379 VLRKDLLDA
-1387 FLQKNNLRL
+1387 FLKKNNLNL

-1404 ELHNGKDLAIL
+1404 ELHSGEDLGIL
-1415 RYSDRSGAYFYN
+1415 RYGDRSGAYFYN
-1427 NTDISS
+1427 GTEITSN
-1433 TIYIVEQR
+1433 IYIVEQR

>member
-1 MAKSRKGNTMAVEI
+1 MAVEV
-15 NWDNFSL
+15 NWENFAS
-22 YNNGPDGLRTKFE
+22 NNNDPDGVQHKFE
-35 NLCRQLFANEFL
+35 NLCRQLFTNDYL
-47 KSNKLM
+47 KENKKSRN
-53 THLHSDPN
+53 LHSNPN
-61 QPGIESEPI
+61 NPGIEAEPI
-70 FDEDTNRYIGYQA
+70 LDERTNQYIGFQV
-83 KFFDKN
+83 KFFDTS
-89 VDYSQIYHS
+89 VDYGQILHS
-98 MENVVEYYAGKINH
+98 MEKALQYYTGKLSHI
-112 VVLYCNKAITASGK
+112 VLYCNKAITSTSK
-126 SYAKIVELLNKSE
+126 SYINIVELLKKNN
-139 ISIELITNEEILD
+139 ITIELVTDSAILD
-152 IVRKYPYLANYYF
+152 AVRKYPYLANYYF
-165 GVNVI
+165 GVNTISFEWVV
-170 TFDWI
+170 
-175 IAHDEKSFN
+175 AHNEKSFCD
-184 TLGERFNREFN
+184 LGERFNRDFN
-195 VETETSKKLSLFA
+195 VETETSKRLSLFA
-208 RNQNAIQY
+208 RDQSAVQY
-216 INRKKE
+216 INDKKE
-222 KLLQK
+222 NLIRK
-227 IAYMEDHTEN
+227 INRIKDDTEQ
-237 HADYLKEIKTMVL
+237 HSDYLEKVRSIV
-250 SFEDI
+250 SAFEDVESETI
-255 DSGTLEY
+255 GS
-262 ALEWHQRLQ
+262 AFEWHQYLQ
-271 SSIAEDVKKINL
+271 SFIVDDLAKINS
-283 EISQKTERLSRTR
+283 EISQKKN
-296 SLLERR
+296 LLE
-302 KIDKE
+302 KIRPTIEKGRSRVEHKDLEK
-307 EWGHSQAEEEYN
+307 YN
-319 KLQVEIDTLY
+319 SIRSEIEILY
-329 ELLDLSNYLSLTA
+329 ELLDLPEILSLTA
-342 DEGRL
+342 DENRL
-347 ITAKELFISGNAG
+347 ITAKELFVTGNAG
-360 IGKSHMLA
+360 IGKSHLLA
-368 AEVQSLMKNN
+368 AECQSLMNN
-378 QPAIL
+378 QQFAVL

-398 LLQDCELNYSFD
+398 LSQDCELKYSFD

-416 ESMGREQDAYVLLCI
+416 EMIGVEHHTCVLLCI

-437 VNYGLWKT
+437 ANYRLWKT
-445 GLCSLLQKVEKC
+445 GLISLSQKIKKC
-457 TRIKLAI
+457 THVKLAV
-464 TYRTEYENSLVPDN
+464 TYRMEYEKSVVQDALLSEDEDVYRIVHTGFASNGLKA
-478 LISKDK
+478 SKQ
-484 NIYKIL
+484 
-490 HSGFES
+490 
-496 IGLEASMVFF
+496 FF
-506 NYYKIPFTLYEY
+506 DYYRIPFTLYEY
-518 FEAEMENPLF
+518 FESEMENPLF

-542 LPVLYDRLVENVNK
+542 LPTLYDRLVESANK
-556 NIFPILIKRYNLM
+556 NIFPILEKRYKLI
-569 GLTEGDNLVQS
+569 GFTEDDNIVQS
-580 LVDEISTLIY
+580 LVDEISTLVF
-590 DKKEKSIME
+590 DRKEKNILE
-599 SDLANMRFWKLN
+599 SDLASIPFWTANDL
-611 GFPVRP
+611 PLRP
-617 FMALLEKENLM
+617 FMSLLAKENLV
-628 HTNLVSGQERYFFSY
+628 HTNLIAGNERYFFAY
-643 DQMNDYFFAKSLFSQ
+643 DQMNDYFFARSLFSHDM
-658 NISDTLIRKI
+658 SDMSIRKT
-668 LCEEILQLKDNHV
+668 LYEDILQVNDNNIV
-681 NLSNC
+681 NLSNS
-686 DIFVTCCSFYA
+686 DVFVICCAIYA
-697 QEFGKEC
+697 QKFGKEC
-704 IDVIDDLPESFEKD
+704 IDLIDELPEGFEKGYI
-718 FVVRT
+718 VKS
-723 YIRSFVWREKKYISN
+723 YIRSFIWRDKEYISSN
-738 KSFLAAAKKYNVS
+738 VFLAVAQKYKVS
-751 RTDFWNVLIGNS
+751 REDFWNVLVGNS
-763 VKSCHPLN
+763 IKHNHPLN
-771 ADFLHTLLMGYAL
+771 SDFLHTLLMSFRL

-795 NGIFY
+795 NEIFY
-800 DDSNRLVQLLRMYS
+800 DESNRLMQLVKMYS
-814 SGKSLQMNKEQ
+814 SGQSIQMSKEQ
-825 ARKLLIL
+825 ARQLLIL
-832 CGWLLSSSNRILRDY
+832 CGWLLSSSNRMLRDY
-847 TSQAMIEILRNEFD
+847 TSEAMIEILRNEFD
-861 LCIVLL
+861 LCIVIL
-867 KAFAGVN
+867 KAFEKVN
-874 DPYILERLYGVVFG
+874 DPYIIERLYGVVFG
-888 TCCNRIKEKNQAYL
+888 ACCKRRRKGNTVYIA
-902 ILAEYVY
+902 LAEYVY
-909 STIFDQETVYPDI
+909 STIFDQEFIYPDI

-973 GGLRQIKSS
+973 GGLWQIKSS

-1028 NELDKGNNYWGYD
+1028 NELDKGNNHWGYD

-1055 QWIAMHNILA
+1055 QWIALHNILA

-1073 DTDYSETSKF
+1073 DTDYSETPKF

-1327 SKDCTLSMNVPC
+1327 SKDNTLSMNVPC
-1339 PMLIEQLNLHQE
+1339 PMLIEQLHLHQA

-1356 YYDSSKRIAAFDLKI
+1356 YYDSNEKIAAFDLNI
-1371 SQEESGIV
+1371 SQKESGV
-1379 IRKSLLDD
+1379 VLRKDLLDA
-1387 FLQKNNLRL
+1387 FLKKNNLNL

-1404 ELHNGKDLAIL
+1404 ELHSGEDLGIL
-1415 RYSDRSGAYFYN
+1415 RYGDRSGAYFYN
-1427 NTDISS
+1427 GTEITSN
-1433 TIYIVEQR
+1433 IYIVEQR

>member
-1 MAKSRKGNTMAVEI
+1 MAVVV
-15 NWDNFSL
+15 NWENFAS
-22 YNNGPDGLRTKFE
+22 NNNDPDGVQHKFE
-35 NLCRQLFANEFL
+35 NLCRQLFTNDYL
-47 KSNKLM
+47 KENKKSRN
-53 THLHSDPN
+53 LHSNPN
-61 QPGIESEPI
+61 NPGIEAEPI
-70 FDEDTNRYIGYQA
+70 LDERTNQYIGFQV
-83 KFFDKN
+83 KFFDTS
-89 VDYSQIYHS
+89 VDYGQILHS
-98 MENVVEYYAGKINH
+98 MEKALQYYTGKLSHI
-112 VVLYCNKAITASGK
+112 VLYCNKAITSTSK
-126 SYAKIVELLNKSE
+126 SYINIVELLKKNN
-139 ISIELITNEEILD
+139 ITIELVTDSAILD
-152 IVRKYPYLANYYF
+152 AVRKYPYLANYYF
-165 GVNVI
+165 GVNTISFEWVV
-170 TFDWI
+170 
-175 IAHDEKSFN
+175 AHNEKSFCD
-184 TLGERFNREFN
+184 LGERFNRDFN
-195 VETETSKKLSLFA
+195 VETETSKRLSLFA
-208 RNQNAIQY
+208 RDQSAVQY
-216 INRKKE
+216 INDKKE
-222 KLLQK
+222 NLIRK
-227 IAYMEDHTEN
+227 INRIKDDTEQ
-237 HADYLKEIKTMVL
+237 HSDYLEKVRSIV
-250 SFEDI
+250 SAFEDVESETI
-255 DSGTLEY
+255 GS
-262 ALEWHQRLQ
+262 AFEWHQYLQ
-271 SSIAEDVKKINL
+271 SFIVDDLAKINS
-283 EISQKTERLSRTR
+283 EISQKKN
-296 SLLERR
+296 LLE
-302 KIDKE
+302 KIRPTIEKGRSRVEHKDLEK
-307 EWGHSQAEEEYN
+307 YN
-319 KLQVEIDTLY
+319 SIRSEIEILY
-329 ELLDLSNYLSLTA
+329 ELLDLPEILSLTA
-342 DEGRL
+342 DENRL
-347 ITAKELFISGNAG
+347 ITAKELFVTGNAG
-360 IGKSHMLA
+360 IGKSHLLA
-368 AEVQSLMKNN
+368 AECQSLMNN
-378 QPAIL
+378 QQFAVL

-398 LLQDCELNYSFD
+398 LSQDCELKYSFD

-416 ESMGREQDAYVLLCI
+416 EMIGVEHHTCVLLCI

-437 VNYGLWKT
+437 ANYRLWKT
-445 GLCSLLQKVEKC
+445 GLISLSQKIKKC
-457 TRIKLAI
+457 THVKLAV
-464 TYRTEYENSLVPDN
+464 TYRMEYEKSVVQDALLSEDEDVYRIVHTGFASNGLKA
-478 LISKDK
+478 SKQ
-484 NIYKIL
+484 
-490 HSGFES
+490 
-496 IGLEASMVFF
+496 FF
-506 NYYKIPFTLYEY
+506 DYYRIPFTLYEY
-518 FEAEMENPLF
+518 FESEMENPLF

-542 LPVLYDRLVENVNK
+542 LPTLYDRLVESANK
-556 NIFPILIKRYNLM
+556 NIFPILEKRYKLI
-569 GLTEGDNLVQS
+569 GFTEDDNIVQS
-580 LVDEISTLIY
+580 LVDEISTLAF
-590 DKKEKSIME
+590 DRKEKNILE
-599 SDLANMRFWKLN
+599 SDLASIPFWTANDL
-611 GFPVRP
+611 PLRP
-617 FMALLEKENLM
+617 FMSLLAKENLV
-628 HTNLVSGQERYFFSY
+628 HTNLIAGNERYFFAY
-643 DQMNDYFFAKSLFSQ
+643 DQMNDYFFARSLFSHDM
-658 NISDTLIRKI
+658 SDMSIRKT
-668 LCEEILQLKDNHV
+668 LYEDILQVNDNNIV
-681 NLSNC
+681 NLSNS
-686 DIFVTCCSFYA
+686 DVFVICCAIYA
-697 QEFGKEC
+697 QKFGKEC
-704 IDVIDDLPESFEKD
+704 IDLIDELPEGFEKGYI
-718 FVVRT
+718 VKS
-723 YIRSFVWREKKYISN
+723 YIRSFIWRDKEYISSN
-738 KSFLAAAKKYNVS
+738 VFLAVAQKYKVS
-751 RTDFWNVLIGNS
+751 REDFWNVLVGNS
-763 VKSCHPLN
+763 IKHNHPLN
-771 ADFLHTLLMGYAL
+771 SDFLHTLLMSFRL

-795 NGIFY
+795 NEIFY
-800 DDSNRLVQLLRMYS
+800 DESNRLMQLVKMYS
-814 SGKSLQMNKEQ
+814 SGQSIQMSKEQ
-825 ARKLLIL
+825 ARQLLIL
-832 CGWLLSSSNRILRDY
+832 CGWLLSSSNRMLRDY
-847 TSQAMIEILRNEFD
+847 TSEAMIEILRNEFD
-861 LCIVLL
+861 LCIVIL
-867 KAFAGVN
+867 KAFEKVN
-874 DPYILERLYGVVFG
+874 DPYIIERLYGVVFG
-888 TCCNRIKEKNQAYL
+888 ACCKRRRKGNTVYIA
-902 ILAEYVY
+902 LAEYVY
-909 STIFDQETVYPDI
+909 STIFDQEFIYPDI

-973 GGLRQIKSS
+973 GGLWQIKSS

-1028 NELDKGNNYWGYD
+1028 NELDKGNNHWGYD

-1073 DTDYSETSKF
+1073 DTDYSETPKF

-1314 ASMNLV
+1314 ASINLV

-1327 SKDCTLSMNVPC
+1327 SKDNTLSMNVPC
-1339 PMLIEQLNLHQE
+1339 PMLIEQLHLHQA

-1356 YYDSSKRIAAFDLKI
+1356 YYDSNEKIAAFDLNI
-1371 SQEESGIV
+1371 SQKESGV
-1379 IRKSLLDD
+1379 VLRKDLLDA
-1387 FLQKNNLRL
+1387 FLKKNNLNL

-1404 ELHNGKDLAIL
+1404 ELHSGEDLGIL
-1415 RYSDRSGAYFYN
+1415 RYGDRSGAYFYN
-1427 NTDISS
+1427 GTEITSN
-1433 TIYIVEQR
+1433 IYIVEQR

>member
-1 MAKSRKGNTMAVEI
+1 MAVEV
-15 NWDNFSL
+15 NWENFAS
-22 YNNGPDGLRTKFE
+22 NNNDPDGVQHKFE
-35 NLCRQLFANEFL
+35 NLCRQLFTNDYL
-47 KSNKLM
+47 KENKKSRN
-53 THLHSDPN
+53 LHSNPN
-61 QPGIESEPI
+61 NPGIEAEPI
-70 FDEDTNRYIGYQA
+70 LDERTNQYIGFQV
-83 KFFDKN
+83 KFFDTS
-89 VDYSQIYHS
+89 VDYGQILHS
-98 MENVVEYYAGKINH
+98 MEKALQYYTGKLSHI
-112 VVLYCNKAITASGK
+112 VLYCNKAITSTSK
-126 SYAKIVELLNKSE
+126 SYINIVELLKKNN
-139 ISIELITNEEILD
+139 ITIELVTDSAILD
-152 IVRKYPYLANYYF
+152 AVRKYPYLANYYF
-165 GVNVI
+165 GVNTISFEWVV
-170 TFDWI
+170 
-175 IAHDEKSFN
+175 AHNEKSFCD
-184 TLGERFNREFN
+184 LGERFNRDFN
-195 VETETSKKLSLFA
+195 VETETSKRLSLFA
-208 RNQNAIQY
+208 RDQSAVQY
-216 INRKKE
+216 INDKKE
-222 KLLQK
+222 NLIRK
-227 IAYMEDHTEN
+227 INRIKDDTEQ
-237 HADYLKEIKTMVL
+237 HSDYLEKVRSIV
-250 SFEDI
+250 SAFEDVESETI
-255 DSGTLEY
+255 GS
-262 ALEWHQRLQ
+262 AFEWHQYLQ
-271 SSIAEDVKKINL
+271 SFIVDDLAKINS
-283 EISQKTERLSRTR
+283 EISQKKN
-296 SLLERR
+296 LLE
-302 KIDKE
+302 KIRPTIEKGRSRVEHKDLEK
-307 EWGHSQAEEEYN
+307 YN
-319 KLQVEIDTLY
+319 SIRSEIEILY
-329 ELLDLSNYLSLTA
+329 ELLDLPEILSLTA
-342 DEGRL
+342 DENRL
-347 ITAKELFISGNAG
+347 ITAKELFVTGNAG
-360 IGKSHMLA
+360 IGKSHLLA
-368 AEVQSLMKNN
+368 AECQSLMNN
-378 QPAIL
+378 QQFAVL

-398 LLQDCELNYSFD
+398 LSQDCELKYSFD

-416 ESMGREQDAYVLLCI
+416 EMIGVEHHTCVLLCI

-437 VNYGLWKT
+437 ANYRLWKT
-445 GLCSLLQKVEKC
+445 GLISLSQKIKKC
-457 TRIKLAI
+457 THVKLAV
-464 TYRTEYENSLVPDN
+464 TYRMEYEKSVVQDALLSEDEDVYRIVHTGFASNGLKA
-478 LISKDK
+478 SKQ
-484 NIYKIL
+484 
-490 HSGFES
+490 
-496 IGLEASMVFF
+496 FF
-506 NYYKIPFTLYEY
+506 DYYRIPFTLYEY
-518 FEAEMENPLF
+518 FESEMENPPF

-542 LPVLYDRLVENVNK
+542 LPTLYDRLVESANK
-556 NIFPILIKRYNLM
+556 NIFPILEKRYKLI
-569 GLTEGDNLVQS
+569 GFTEDDNIVQS
-580 LVDEISTLIY
+580 LVDEISTLAF
-590 DKKEKSIME
+590 DRKEKNILE
-599 SDLANMRFWKLN
+599 SDLASIPFWTANDL
-611 GFPVRP
+611 PLRP
-617 FMALLEKENLM
+617 FMSLLAKENLV
-628 HTNLVSGQERYFFSY
+628 HTNLIAGNERYFFAY
-643 DQMNDYFFAKSLFSQ
+643 DQMNDYFFARSLFSHDM
-658 NISDTLIRKI
+658 SDMSIRKT
-668 LCEEILQLKDNHV
+668 LYEDILQVNDNNIV
-681 NLSNC
+681 NLSNS
-686 DIFVTCCSFYA
+686 DVFVICCAIYA
-697 QEFGKEC
+697 QKFGKEC
-704 IDVIDDLPESFEKD
+704 IDLIDELPEGFEKGYI
-718 FVVRT
+718 VKS
-723 YIRSFVWREKKYISN
+723 YIRSFIWRNKEYISSN
-738 KSFLAAAKKYNVS
+738 VFLAVAQKYKVS
-751 RTDFWNVLIGNS
+751 REDFWNVLVGNS
-763 VKSCHPLN
+763 IKHNHPLN
-771 ADFLHTLLMGYAL
+771 SDFLHTLLMSFRL

-795 NGIFY
+795 NEIFY
-800 DDSNRLVQLLRMYS
+800 DESNRLMQLVKMYS
-814 SGKSLQMNKEQ
+814 SGQSIQMSKEQ
-825 ARKLLIL
+825 ARQLLIL
-832 CGWLLSSSNRILRDY
+832 CGWLLSSSNRMLRDY
-847 TSQAMIEILRNEFD
+847 TSEAMIEILRNEFD
-861 LCIVLL
+861 LCIVIL
-867 KAFAGVN
+867 KAFEKVN
-874 DPYILERLYGVVFG
+874 DPYIIERLYGVVFG
-888 TCCNRIKEKNQAYL
+888 ACCKRRRKGNTVYIA
-902 ILAEYVY
+902 LAEYVY
-909 STIFDQETVYPDI
+909 STIFDQEFIYPDI

-973 GGLRQIKSS
+973 GGLWQIKSS

-1028 NELDKGNNYWGYD
+1028 NELDKGNNHWGYD

-1073 DTDYSETSKF
+1073 DTDYSETPKF

-1327 SKDCTLSMNVPC
+1327 SKDNTLSMNVPC
-1339 PMLIEQLNLHQE
+1339 PMLIEQLHLHQA

-1356 YYDSSKRIAAFDLKI
+1356 YYDSNEKIAAFDLNI
-1371 SQEESGIV
+1371 SQKESGV
-1379 IRKSLLDD
+1379 VLRKDLLDA
-1387 FLQKNNLRL
+1387 FLKKNNLNL

-1404 ELHNGKDLAIL
+1404 ELHSGEDLGIL
-1415 RYSDRSGAYFYN
+1415 RYGDRSGAYFYN
-1427 NTDISS
+1427 GTEITSN
-1433 TIYIVEQR
+1433 IYIVEQR

>member
-1 MAKSRKGNTMAVEI
+1 MAVEV
-15 NWDNFSL
+15 NWENFAS
-22 YNNGPDGLRTKFE
+22 NNNDPDGVQHKFE
-35 NLCRQLFANEFL
+35 NLCRQLFTNDYL
-47 KSNKLM
+47 KENKKSRN
-53 THLHSDPN
+53 LHSNPN
-61 QPGIESEPI
+61 NPGIEAEPI
-70 FDEDTNRYIGYQA
+70 LDERTNQYIGFQV
-83 KFFDKN
+83 KFFDTS
-89 VDYSQIYHS
+89 VDYGQILHS
-98 MENVVEYYAGKINH
+98 MEKALQYYTGKLSHI
-112 VVLYCNKAITASGK
+112 VLYCNKAITSTSK
-126 SYAKIVELLNKSE
+126 SYINIVELLKKNN
-139 ISIELITNEEILD
+139 ITIELVTDSAILD
-152 IVRKYPYLANYYF
+152 AVRKYPYLANYYF
-165 GVNVI
+165 GVNTISFEWVV
-170 TFDWI
+170 
-175 IAHDEKSFN
+175 AHNEKSFCD
-184 TLGERFNREFN
+184 LGERFNRDFN
-195 VETETSKKLSLFA
+195 VETETSKRLSLFA
-208 RNQNAIQY
+208 RDQSAVQY
-216 INRKKE
+216 INDKKE
-222 KLLQK
+222 NLIRK
-227 IAYMEDHTEN
+227 INRIKDDTEQ
-237 HADYLKEIKTMVL
+237 HSDYLEKVRSIV
-250 SFEDI
+250 SAFEDVESETI
-255 DSGTLEY
+255 GS
-262 ALEWHQRLQ
+262 AFEWHQYLQ
-271 SSIAEDVKKINL
+271 SFIVDDLAKINS
-283 EISQKTERLSRTR
+283 EISQKKN
-296 SLLERR
+296 LLE
-302 KIDKE
+302 KIRPTIEKGRSRVEHKDLEK
-307 EWGHSQAEEEYN
+307 YN
-319 KLQVEIDTLY
+319 SIRSEIEILY
-329 ELLDLSNYLSLTA
+329 ELLDLPEILSLTA
-342 DEGRL
+342 DENRL
-347 ITAKELFISGNAG
+347 ITAKELFVTGNAG
-360 IGKSHMLA
+360 IGKSHLLA
-368 AEVQSLMKNN
+368 AECQSLMNN
-378 QPAIL
+378 QQFAVL

-398 LLQDCELNYSFD
+398 LSQDCELKYSFD

-416 ESMGREQDAYVLLCI
+416 EMIGVEHHTFVLLCI

-437 VNYGLWKT
+437 ANYRLWKT
-445 GLCSLLQKVEKC
+445 GLISLSQKIKKC
-457 TRIKLAI
+457 THVKLAV
-464 TYRTEYENSLVPDN
+464 TYRMEYEKSVVQDALLSEDEDVYRIVHTGFASNGLKA
-478 LISKDK
+478 SKQ
-484 NIYKIL
+484 
-490 HSGFES
+490 
-496 IGLEASMVFF
+496 FF
-506 NYYKIPFTLYEY
+506 DYYRIPFTLYEY
-518 FEAEMENPLF
+518 FESEMENPLF

-542 LPVLYDRLVENVNK
+542 LPTLYDRLVESANK
-556 NIFPILIKRYNLM
+556 NIFPILEKRYKLI
-569 GLTEGDNLVQS
+569 GFTEDDNIVQS
-580 LVDEISTLIY
+580 LVDEISTLAF
-590 DKKEKSIME
+590 DRKEKNILE
-599 SDLANMRFWKLN
+599 SDLASIPFWTANDL
-611 GFPVRP
+611 PLRP
-617 FMALLEKENLM
+617 FMSLLAKENLV
-628 HTNLVSGQERYFFSY
+628 HTNLIAGNERYFFAY
-643 DQMNDYFFAKSLFSQ
+643 DQMNDYFFARSLFSHDM
-658 NISDTLIRKI
+658 SDMSIRKT
-668 LCEEILQLKDNHV
+668 LYEDILQVNDNNIV
-681 NLSNC
+681 NLSNS
-686 DIFVTCCSFYA
+686 DVFVICCAIYA
-697 QEFGKEC
+697 QKFGKEC
-704 IDVIDDLPESFEKD
+704 IDLIDELPEGFEKGYI
-718 FVVRT
+718 VKS
-723 YIRSFVWREKKYISN
+723 YIRSFIWRDKEYISSN
-738 KSFLAAAKKYNVS
+738 VFLAVAQKYKVS
-751 RTDFWNVLIGNS
+751 REDFWNVLVGNS
-763 VKSCHPLN
+763 IKHNHPLN
-771 ADFLHTLLMGYAL
+771 SDFLHTLLMSFRL

-795 NGIFY
+795 NEIFY
-800 DDSNRLVQLLRMYS
+800 DESNRLMQLVKMYS
-814 SGKSLQMNKEQ
+814 SGQSIQMSKEQ
-825 ARKLLIL
+825 ARQLLIL
-832 CGWLLSSSNRILRDY
+832 CGWLLSSSNRMLRDY
-847 TSQAMIEILRNEFD
+847 TSEAMIEILRNEFD
-861 LCIVLL
+861 LYIVIL
-867 KAFAGVN
+867 KAFEKVN
-874 DPYILERLYGVVFG
+874 DPYIIERLYGVVFG
-888 TCCNRIKEKNQAYL
+888 ACCKRRRKGNTVYIA
-902 ILAEYVY
+902 LAEYVY
-909 STIFDQETVYPDI
+909 STIFDQEFIYPDI

-973 GGLRQIKSS
+973 GGLWQIKSS

-1028 NELDKGNNYWGYD
+1028 NELDKGNNHWGYD

-1073 DTDYSETSKF
+1073 DTDYSETPKF

-1327 SKDCTLSMNVPC
+1327 SKDNTLSMNVPC
-1339 PMLIEQLNLHQE
+1339 PMLIEQLHLHQA

-1356 YYDSSKRIAAFDLKI
+1356 YYDSNEKIAAFDLNI
-1371 SQEESGIV
+1371 SQKESGV
-1379 IRKSLLDD
+1379 VLRKDLLDA
-1387 FLQKNNLRL
+1387 FLKKNNLNL

-1404 ELHNGKDLAIL
+1404 ELHSGEDLGIL
-1415 RYSDRSGAYFYN
+1415 RYGDRSGAYFYN
-1427 NTDISS
+1427 GTEITSN
-1433 TIYIVEQR
+1433 IYIVEQR

>member
-1 MAKSRKGNTMAVEI
+1 MAVEV
-15 NWDNFSL
+15 NWENFAS
-22 YNNGPDGLRTKFE
+22 NNNDPDGVQHKFE
-35 NLCRQLFANEFL
+35 NLCRQLFTNDYL
-47 KSNKLM
+47 KENKKSRN
-53 THLHSDPN
+53 LHSNPN
-61 QPGIESEPI
+61 NPGIEAEPI
-70 FDEDTNRYIGYQA
+70 LDERTNQYIGFQV
-83 KFFDKN
+83 KFFDTS
-89 VDYSQIYHS
+89 VDYGQILHS
-98 MENVVEYYAGKINH
+98 MEKALQYYTGKLSHI
-112 VVLYCNKAITASGK
+112 VLYCNKAITSTSK
-126 SYAKIVELLNKSE
+126 SYINIVELLKKNN
-139 ISIELITNEEILD
+139 ITIELVTDSAILD
-152 IVRKYPYLANYYF
+152 AVRKYPYLANYYF
-165 GVNVI
+165 GVNTISFEWVV
-170 TFDWI
+170 
-175 IAHDEKSFN
+175 AHNEKSFCD
-184 TLGERFNREFN
+184 LGERFNRDFN
-195 VETETSKKLSLFA
+195 VETETSKRLSLFA
-208 RNQNAIQY
+208 RDQSAVQY
-216 INRKKE
+216 INDKKE
-222 KLLQK
+222 NLIRK
-227 IAYMEDHTEN
+227 INRIKDDTEQ
-237 HADYLKEIKTMVL
+237 HSDYLEKVRSIV
-250 SFEDI
+250 SAFEDVESETI
-255 DSGTLEY
+255 GS
-262 ALEWHQRLQ
+262 AFEWHQYLQ
-271 SSIAEDVKKINL
+271 SFIVDDLAKINS
-283 EISQKTERLSRTR
+283 EISQKKN
-296 SLLERR
+296 LLE
-302 KIDKE
+302 KIRPTIEKGRSRVEHKDLEK
-307 EWGHSQAEEEYN
+307 YN
-319 KLQVEIDTLY
+319 SIRSEIEILY
-329 ELLDLSNYLSLTA
+329 ELLDLPEILSLTA
-342 DEGRL
+342 DENRL
-347 ITAKELFISGNAG
+347 ITAKELFVTGNAG
-360 IGKSHMLA
+360 IGKSHLLA
-368 AEVQSLMKNN
+368 AECQSLMNN
-378 QPAIL
+378 QQFAVL

-398 LLQDCELNYSFD
+398 LSQDCELKYSFD

-416 ESMGREQDAYVLLCI
+416 EMIGVEHHTCVLLCI

-437 VNYGLWKT
+437 ANYRLWKT
-445 GLCSLLQKVEKC
+445 GLISLSQKIKKC
-457 TRIKLAI
+457 THVKLAV
-464 TYRTEYENSLVPDN
+464 TYRMEYEKSVVQDALLSEDEDVYRIVHTGFASNGLKA
-478 LISKDK
+478 SKQ
-484 NIYKIL
+484 
-490 HSGFES
+490 
-496 IGLEASMVFF
+496 FF
-506 NYYKIPFTLYEY
+506 DYYRIPFTLYEY
-518 FEAEMENPLF
+518 FESEMENPLF

-542 LPVLYDRLVENVNK
+542 LPTLYDRLVESANK
-556 NIFPILIKRYNLM
+556 NIFPILEKRYKLI
-569 GLTEGDNLVQS
+569 GFTEDDNIVQS
-580 LVDEISTLIY
+580 LVDEISTLAF
-590 DKKEKSIME
+590 DRKEKNILE
-599 SDLANMRFWKLN
+599 SDLASIPFWTANDL
-611 GFPVRP
+611 PLRP
-617 FMALLEKENLM
+617 FMSLLAKENLV
-628 HTNLVSGQERYFFSY
+628 HTNLIAGNERYFFAY
-643 DQMNDYFFAKSLFSQ
+643 DQMNDYFFARSLFSHDM
-658 NISDTLIRKI
+658 SDMSIRKT
-668 LCEEILQLKDNHV
+668 LYEDILQVNDNNIV
-681 NLSNC
+681 NLSNS
-686 DIFVTCCSFYA
+686 DVFVICCAIYA
-697 QEFGKEC
+697 QKFGKEC
-704 IDVIDDLPESFEKD
+704 IDLIDELPEGFEKGYI
-718 FVVRT
+718 VKS
-723 YIRSFVWREKKYISN
+723 YIRSFIWRNKEYISSN
-738 KSFLAAAKKYNVS
+738 VFLAVAQKYKVS
-751 RTDFWNVLIGNS
+751 REDFWNVLVGNS
-763 VKSCHPLN
+763 IKHNHPLN
-771 ADFLHTLLMGYAL
+771 SDFLHTLLMSFRL

-795 NGIFY
+795 NEIFY
-800 DDSNRLVQLLRMYS
+800 DESNRLMQLVKMYS
-814 SGKSLQMNKEQ
+814 SGQSIQMSKEQ
-825 ARKLLIL
+825 ARQLLIL
-832 CGWLLSSSNRILRDY
+832 CGWLLSSSNRMLRDY
-847 TSQAMIEILRNEFD
+847 TSEAMIEILRNEFD
-861 LCIVLL
+861 LCIVIL
-867 KAFAGVN
+867 KAFEKVN
-874 DPYILERLYGVVFG
+874 DPYIIERLYGVVFG
-888 TCCNRIKEKNQAYL
+888 ACCKRRRKGNTVYIA
-902 ILAEYVY
+902 LAEYVY
-909 STIFDQETVYPDI
+909 STIFDQEFIYPDI

-973 GGLRQIKSS
+973 GGLWQIKSS

-1028 NELDKGNNYWGYD
+1028 NELDKGNNHWGYD

-1073 DTDYSETSKF
+1073 DTDYSETPKF

-1327 SKDCTLSMNVPC
+1327 SKDNTLSMNVPC
-1339 PMLIEQLNLHQE
+1339 PMLIEQLHLHQA

-1356 YYDSSKRIAAFDLKI
+1356 YYDSNEKIAAFDLNI
-1371 SQEESGIV
+1371 SQKESGV
-1379 IRKSLLDD
+1379 VLRKDLLDA
-1387 FLQKNNLRL
+1387 FLKKNNLNL
-1396 IWFVRASK
+1396 IWFVRASR
-1404 ELHNGKDLAIL
+1404 ELHSGEDLGIL
-1415 RYSDRSGAYFYN
+1415 RYGDRSGAYFYN
-1427 NTDISS
+1427 GTEITSN
-1433 TIYIVEQR
+1433 IYIVEQR

>member
-1 MAKSRKGNTMAVEI
+1 MAVEV
-15 NWDNFSL
+15 NWENFAS
-22 YNNGPDGLRTKFE
+22 NNNDPDGVQHKFE
-35 NLCRQLFANEFL
+35 NLCRQLFTNDYL
-47 KSNKLM
+47 KENKKSRN
-53 THLHSDPN
+53 LHSNPN
-61 QPGIESEPI
+61 NPGIEAEPI
-70 FDEDTNRYIGYQA
+70 LDERTNQYIGFQV
-83 KFFDKN
+83 KFFDTS
-89 VDYSQIYHS
+89 VDYGQILHS
-98 MENVVEYYAGKINH
+98 MEKALQYYTGKLSHI
-112 VVLYCNKAITASGK
+112 VLYCNKAITSTSK
-126 SYAKIVELLNKSE
+126 SYINIVELLKKNN
-139 ISIELITNEEILD
+139 ITIELVTDSAILD
-152 IVRKYPYLANYYF
+152 AVRKYPYLANYYF
-165 GVNVI
+165 GVNTISFEWVV
-170 TFDWI
+170 
-175 IAHDEKSFN
+175 AHNEKSFCD
-184 TLGERFNREFN
+184 LGERFNRDFN
-195 VETETSKKLSLFA
+195 VETETSKRLSLFA
-208 RNQNAIQY
+208 RDQSAVQY
-216 INRKKE
+216 INDKKE
-222 KLLQK
+222 NLIRK
-227 IAYMEDHTEN
+227 INRIKDDTEQ
-237 HADYLKEIKTMVL
+237 HSDYLEKVRSIV
-250 SFEDI
+250 SAFEDVESETI
-255 DSGTLEY
+255 GS
-262 ALEWHQRLQ
+262 AFEWHQYLQ
-271 SSIAEDVKKINL
+271 SFIVDDLAKINS
-283 EISQKTERLSRTR
+283 EISQKKN
-296 SLLERR
+296 LLE
-302 KIDKE
+302 KIRPTIEKGRSRVEHKDLEK
-307 EWGHSQAEEEYN
+307 YN
-319 KLQVEIDTLY
+319 SIRSEIEILY
-329 ELLDLSNYLSLTA
+329 ELLDLPEILSLTA
-342 DEGRL
+342 DENRL
-347 ITAKELFISGNAG
+347 ITAKELFVTGNAG
-360 IGKSHMLA
+360 IGKSHLLA
-368 AEVQSLMKNN
+368 AECQSLMNN
-378 QPAIL
+378 QQFAVL

-398 LLQDCELNYSFD
+398 LSQDCELKYSFD

-416 ESMGREQDAYVLLCI
+416 EMIGVEHHTFVLLCI

-437 VNYGLWKT
+437 ANYRLWKT
-445 GLCSLLQKVEKC
+445 GLISLSQKIKKC
-457 TRIKLAI
+457 THVKLAV
-464 TYRTEYENSLVPDN
+464 TYRMEYEKSVVQDALLSEDEDVYRIVHTGFASNGLKA
-478 LISKDK
+478 SKQ
-484 NIYKIL
+484 
-490 HSGFES
+490 
-496 IGLEASMVFF
+496 FF
-506 NYYKIPFTLYEY
+506 DYYRIPFTLYEY
-518 FEAEMENPLF
+518 FESEMENPLF

-542 LPVLYDRLVENVNK
+542 LPTLYDRLVESANK
-556 NIFPILIKRYNLM
+556 NIFPILEKRYKLI
-569 GLTEGDNLVQS
+569 GFTEDDNIVQS
-580 LVDEISTLIY
+580 LVDEISTLAF
-590 DKKEKSIME
+590 DRKEKNILE
-599 SDLANMRFWKLN
+599 SDLASIPFWTANDL
-611 GFPVRP
+611 PLRP
-617 FMALLEKENLM
+617 FMSLLAKENLV
-628 HTNLVSGQERYFFSY
+628 HTNLIAGNERYFFAY
-643 DQMNDYFFAKSLFSQ
+643 DQMNDYFFARSLFSHDM
-658 NISDTLIRKI
+658 SDMSIRKT
-668 LCEEILQLKDNHV
+668 LYEDILQVNDNNIV
-681 NLSNC
+681 NLSNS
-686 DIFVTCCSFYA
+686 DVFVICCAIYA
-697 QEFGKEC
+697 QKFGKEC
-704 IDVIDDLPESFEKD
+704 IDLIDELPEGFEKGYI
-718 FVVRT
+718 VKS
-723 YIRSFVWREKKYISN
+723 YIRSFIWRDKEYISSN
-738 KSFLAAAKKYNVS
+738 VFLAVAQKYKVS
-751 RTDFWNVLIGNS
+751 REDFWNVLVGNS
-763 VKSCHPLN
+763 IKHNHPLN
-771 ADFLHTLLMGYAL
+771 SDFLHTLLMSFRL

-795 NGIFY
+795 NEIFY
-800 DDSNRLVQLLRMYS
+800 DESNRLMQLVKMYS
-814 SGKSLQMNKEQ
+814 SGQSIQMSKEQ
-825 ARKLLIL
+825 ARQLLIL
-832 CGWLLSSSNRILRDY
+832 CGWLLSSSNRMLRDY
-847 TSQAMIEILRNEFD
+847 TSEAMIEILRNEFD
-861 LCIVLL
+861 LCIVIL
-867 KAFAGVN
+867 KAFEKVN
-874 DPYILERLYGVVFG
+874 DPYIIERLYGVVFG
-888 TCCNRIKEKNQAYL
+888 ACCKRRRKGNTVYIA
-902 ILAEYVY
+902 LAEYVY
-909 STIFDQETVYPDI
+909 STIFDQEFIYPDI

-973 GGLRQIKSS
+973 GGLWQIKSS

-1028 NELDKGNNYWGYD
+1028 NELDKGNNHWGYD

-1073 DTDYSETSKF
+1073 DTDYSETPKF

-1093 FDPTLN
+1093 FDLTLN

-1327 SKDCTLSMNVPC
+1327 SKDNTLSMNVPC
-1339 PMLIEQLNLHQE
+1339 PMLIEQLHLHQA

-1356 YYDSSKRIAAFDLKI
+1356 YYDSNEKIAAFDLNI
-1371 SQEESGIV
+1371 SQKESGV
-1379 IRKSLLDD
+1379 VLRKDLLDA
-1387 FLQKNNLRL
+1387 FLKKNNLNL

-1404 ELHNGKDLAIL
+1404 ELHSGEDLGIL
-1415 RYSDRSGAYFYN
+1415 RYGDRSGAYFYN
-1427 NTDISS
+1427 GTEITSN
-1433 TIYIVEQR
+1433 IYIVEQR

>member
-1 MAKSRKGNTMAVEI
+1 MAVEV
-15 NWDNFSL
+15 NWENFAS
-22 YNNGPDGLRTKFE
+22 NNNDPDGVQHKFE
-35 NLCRQLFANEFL
+35 NLCRQLFTNDYL
-47 KSNKLM
+47 KENKKSRN
-53 THLHSDPN
+53 LHSNPN
-61 QPGIESEPI
+61 NPGIEAEPI
-70 FDEDTNRYIGYQA
+70 LDERTNQYIGFQV
-83 KFFDKN
+83 KFFDTS
-89 VDYSQIYHS
+89 VDYGQILHS
-98 MENVVEYYAGKINH
+98 MEKALQYYTGKLSHI
-112 VVLYCNKAITASGK
+112 VLYCNKAITSTSK
-126 SYAKIVELLNKSE
+126 SYINISELLKKNN
-139 ISIELITNEEILD
+139 ITIELVTDSAILD
-152 IVRKYPYLANYYF
+152 AVRKYPYLANYYF
-165 GVNVI
+165 GVNTISFEWVV
-170 TFDWI
+170 
-175 IAHDEKSFN
+175 AHNEKSFCD
-184 TLGERFNREFN
+184 LGERFNRDFN
-195 VETETSKKLSLFA
+195 VETETSKRLSLFA
-208 RNQNAIQY
+208 RDQSAVQY
-216 INRKKE
+216 INDKKE
-222 KLLQK
+222 NLIRK
-227 IAYMEDHTEN
+227 INRIKDDTEQ
-237 HADYLKEIKTMVL
+237 HSDYLEKVRSIV
-250 SFEDI
+250 SAFEDVESETI
-255 DSGTLEY
+255 GS
-262 ALEWHQRLQ
+262 AFEWHQYLQ
-271 SSIAEDVKKINL
+271 SFIVDDLAKINS
-283 EISQKTERLSRTR
+283 EISQKKN
-296 SLLERR
+296 LLE
-302 KIDKE
+302 KIRPTIEKGRSRVEHKDLEK
-307 EWGHSQAEEEYN
+307 YN
-319 KLQVEIDTLY
+319 SIRSEIEILY
-329 ELLDLSNYLSLTA
+329 ELLDLPEILSLTA
-342 DEGRL
+342 DENRL
-347 ITAKELFISGNAG
+347 ITAKELFVTGNAG
-360 IGKSHMLA
+360 IGKSHLLA
-368 AEVQSLMKNN
+368 AECQSLMNN
-378 QPAIL
+378 QQFAVL

-398 LLQDCELNYSFD
+398 LSQDCELKYSFD

-416 ESMGREQDAYVLLCI
+416 EMIGVEHHTCVLLCI

-437 VNYGLWKT
+437 ANYRLWKT
-445 GLCSLLQKVEKC
+445 GLISLSQKIKKC
-457 TRIKLAI
+457 THVKLAV
-464 TYRTEYENSLVPDN
+464 TYRMEYEKSVVQDALLSEDEDVYRIVHTGFASNGLKA
-478 LISKDK
+478 SKQ
-484 NIYKIL
+484 
-490 HSGFES
+490 
-496 IGLEASMVFF
+496 FF
-506 NYYKIPFTLYEY
+506 DYYRIPFTLYEY
-518 FEAEMENPLF
+518 FESEMENPLF

-542 LPVLYDRLVENVNK
+542 LPTLYDRLVESANK
-556 NIFPILIKRYNLM
+556 NIFPILEKRYKLI
-569 GLTEGDNLVQS
+569 GFTEDDNIVQS
-580 LVDEISTLIY
+580 LVDEISTLAF
-590 DKKEKSIME
+590 DRKEKNILE
-599 SDLANMRFWKLN
+599 SDLASIPFWTANDL
-611 GFPVRP
+611 PLRP
-617 FMALLEKENLM
+617 FMSLLAKENLV
-628 HTNLVSGQERYFFSY
+628 HTNLIAGNERYFFAY
-643 DQMNDYFFAKSLFSQ
+643 DQMNDYFFARSLFSHDM
-658 NISDTLIRKI
+658 SDMSIRKT
-668 LCEEILQLKDNHV
+668 LYEDILQVNDNNIV
-681 NLSNC
+681 NLSNS
-686 DIFVTCCSFYA
+686 DVFVICCAIYA
-697 QEFGKEC
+697 QKFGKEC
-704 IDVIDDLPESFEKD
+704 IDLIDELPEGFEKGYI
-718 FVVRT
+718 VKS
-723 YIRSFVWREKKYISN
+723 YIRSFIWRNKEYISSN
-738 KSFLAAAKKYNVS
+738 VFLAVAQKYKVS
-751 RTDFWNVLIGNS
+751 REDFWNVLVGNS
-763 VKSCHPLN
+763 IKHNHPLN
-771 ADFLHTLLMGYAL
+771 SDFLHTLLMSFRL

-795 NGIFY
+795 NEIFY
-800 DDSNRLVQLLRMYS
+800 DESNRLMQLVKMYS
-814 SGKSLQMNKEQ
+814 SGQSIQMSKEQ
-825 ARKLLIL
+825 ARQLLIL
-832 CGWLLSSSNRILRDY
+832 CGWLLSSSNRMLRDY
-847 TSQAMIEILRNEFD
+847 TSEAMIEILRNEFD
-861 LCIVLL
+861 LCIVIL
-867 KAFAGVN
+867 KAFEKVN
-874 DPYILERLYGVVFG
+874 DPYIIERLYGVVFG
-888 TCCNRIKEKNQAYL
+888 ACCKRRRKGNTVYIA
-902 ILAEYVY
+902 LAEYVY
-909 STIFDQETVYPDI
+909 STIFDQEFIYPDI

-973 GGLRQIKSS
+973 GGLWQIKSS

-1028 NELDKGNNYWGYD
+1028 NELDKGNNHWGYD

-1073 DTDYSETSKF
+1073 DTDYSETPKF

-1327 SKDCTLSMNVPC
+1327 SKDNTLSMNVPC
-1339 PMLIEQLNLHQE
+1339 PMLIEQLHLHQA

-1356 YYDSSKRIAAFDLKI
+1356 YYDSNEKIAAFDLNI
-1371 SQEESGIV
+1371 SQKESGV
-1379 IRKSLLDD
+1379 VLRKDLLDA
-1387 FLQKNNLRL
+1387 FLKKKQFEFNLVCTS
-1396 IWFVRASK
+1396 I
-1404 ELHNGKDLAIL
+1404 
-1415 RYSDRSGAYFYN
+1415 
-1427 NTDISS
+1427 
-1433 TIYIVEQR
+1433 

>member
-1 MAKSRKGNTMAVEI
+1 MAVEV
-15 NWDNFSL
+15 NWENFAS
-22 YNNGPDGLRTKFE
+22 NNNDPDGVQHKFE
-35 NLCRQLFANEFL
+35 NLCRQLFTNDYL
-47 KSNKLM
+47 KENKKSRN
-53 THLHSDPN
+53 LHSNPN
-61 QPGIESEPI
+61 NPGIEAEPI
-70 FDEDTNRYIGYQA
+70 LDERTNQYIGFQV
-83 KFFDKN
+83 KFFDTS
-89 VDYSQIYHS
+89 VDYGQILHS
-98 MENVVEYYAGKINH
+98 MEKALQYYTGKLSHI
-112 VVLYCNKAITASGK
+112 VLYCNKAITSTSK
-126 SYAKIVELLNKSE
+126 SYINIVELLKKNN
-139 ISIELITNEEILD
+139 ITIELVTDSAILD
-152 IVRKYPYLANYYF
+152 AVRKYPYLANYYF
-165 GVNVI
+165 GVNTISFEWVV
-170 TFDWI
+170 
-175 IAHDEKSFN
+175 AHNEKSFCD
-184 TLGERFNREFN
+184 LGERFNRDFN
-195 VETETSKKLSLFA
+195 VETETSKRLSLFA
-208 RNQNAIQY
+208 RDQSAVQY
-216 INRKKE
+216 INDKKE
-222 KLLQK
+222 NLIRK
-227 IAYMEDHTEN
+227 INRIKDDTEQ
-237 HADYLKEIKTMVL
+237 HSDYLEKVRSIV
-250 SFEDI
+250 SAFEDVESETI
-255 DSGTLEY
+255 GS
-262 ALEWHQRLQ
+262 AFEWHQYLQ
-271 SSIAEDVKKINL
+271 SFIVDDLAKINS
-283 EISQKTERLSRTR
+283 EISQKKN
-296 SLLERR
+296 LLE
-302 KIDKE
+302 KIRPTIEKGRSRVEHKDLEK
-307 EWGHSQAEEEYN
+307 YN
-319 KLQVEIDTLY
+319 SIRSEIEILY
-329 ELLDLSNYLSLTA
+329 ELLDLPEILSLTA
-342 DEGRL
+342 DENRL
-347 ITAKELFISGNAG
+347 ITAKELFVTGNAG
-360 IGKSHMLA
+360 IGKSHLLA
-368 AEVQSLMKNN
+368 AECQSLMNN
-378 QPAIL
+378 QQFAVL

-398 LLQDCELNYSFD
+398 LSQDCELKYSFD

-416 ESMGREQDAYVLLCI
+416 EMIGVEHHTCVLLCI

-437 VNYGLWKT
+437 ANYRLWKT
-445 GLCSLLQKVEKC
+445 GLISLSQKIKKC
-457 TRIKLAI
+457 THVKLAV
-464 TYRTEYENSLVPDN
+464 TYRMEYEKSVVQDALLSEDEDVYRIVHTGFAPNGLKA
-478 LISKDK
+478 SKQ
-484 NIYKIL
+484 
-490 HSGFES
+490 
-496 IGLEASMVFF
+496 FF
-506 NYYKIPFTLYEY
+506 DYYRIPFTLYEY
-518 FEAEMENPLF
+518 FESEMENPLF

-542 LPVLYDRLVENVNK
+542 LPTLYDRLVESANK
-556 NIFPILIKRYNLM
+556 NIFPILEKRYKLI
-569 GLTEGDNLVQS
+569 GFTEDDNIVQS
-580 LVDEISTLIY
+580 LVDEISTLAF
-590 DKKEKSIME
+590 DRKEKNILE
-599 SDLANMRFWKLN
+599 SDLASIPFWTANDL
-611 GFPVRP
+611 PLRP
-617 FMALLEKENLM
+617 FMSLLAKENLV
-628 HTNLVSGQERYFFSY
+628 HTNLIAGNERYFFAY
-643 DQMNDYFFAKSLFSQ
+643 DQMNDYFFARSLFSHDM
-658 NISDTLIRKI
+658 SDMSIRKT
-668 LCEEILQLKDNHV
+668 LYEDILQVNDNNIV
-681 NLSNC
+681 NLSNS
-686 DIFVTCCSFYA
+686 DVFVICCAIYA
-697 QEFGKEC
+697 QKFGKEC
-704 IDVIDDLPESFEKD
+704 IDLIDELPEGFEKGYI
-718 FVVRT
+718 VKS
-723 YIRSFVWREKKYISN
+723 YIRSFIWRDKEYISSN
-738 KSFLAAAKKYNVS
+738 VFLAVAQKYKVS
-751 RTDFWNVLIGNS
+751 REDFWNVLVGNS
-763 VKSCHPLN
+763 IKHNHPLN
-771 ADFLHTLLMGYAL
+771 SDFLHTLLMSFRL

-795 NGIFY
+795 NEIFY
-800 DDSNRLVQLLRMYS
+800 DESNRLMQLVKMYS
-814 SGKSLQMNKEQ
+814 SGQSIQMSKEQ
-825 ARKLLIL
+825 ARQLLIL
-832 CGWLLSSSNRILRDY
+832 CGWLLSSSNRMLRDY
-847 TSQAMIEILRNEFD
+847 TSEAMIEILRNEFD
-861 LCIVLL
+861 LCIVIL
-867 KAFAGVN
+867 KAFEKVN
-874 DPYILERLYGVVFG
+874 DPYIIERLYGVVFG
-888 TCCNRIKEKNQAYL
+888 ACCKRRRKGNTVYIA
-902 ILAEYVY
+902 LAEYVY
-909 STIFDQETVYPDI
+909 STIFDQEFIYPDI

-973 GGLRQIKSS
+973 GGLWQIKSS

-1028 NELDKGNNYWGYD
+1028 NELDKGNNHWGYD

-1073 DTDYSETSKF
+1073 DTDYSETPKF

-1314 ASMNLV
+1314 ASINLV

-1327 SKDCTLSMNVPC
+1327 SKDNTLSMNVPC
-1339 PMLIEQLNLHQE
+1339 PMLIEQLHLHQA

-1356 YYDSSKRIAAFDLKI
+1356 YYDSNEKIAAFDLNI
-1371 SQEESGIV
+1371 SQKESGV
-1379 IRKSLLDD
+1379 VLRKDLLDA
-1387 FLQKNNLRL
+1387 FLKKNNLNL

-1404 ELHNGKDLAIL
+1404 ELHSGEDLGIL
-1415 RYSDRSGAYFYN
+1415 RYGDRSGAYFYN
-1427 NTDISS
+1427 GTEITSN
-1433 TIYIVEQR
+1433 IYIVEQR

>member
-1 MAKSRKGNTMAVEI
+1 MAVEV
-15 NWDNFSL
+15 NWENFAS
-22 YNNGPDGLRTKFE
+22 NNNDPDGVQHKFE
-35 NLCRQLFANEFL
+35 NLCRQLFTNDYL
-47 KSNKLM
+47 KENKKSRN
-53 THLHSDPN
+53 LHSNPN
-61 QPGIESEPI
+61 NPGIEAEPI
-70 FDEDTNRYIGYQA
+70 LDERTNQYIGFQV
-83 KFFDKN
+83 KFFDTS
-89 VDYSQIYHS
+89 VDYGQILHS
-98 MENVVEYYAGKINH
+98 MEKALQYYTGKLSHI
-112 VVLYCNKAITASGK
+112 VLYCNKAITSTSK
-126 SYAKIVELLNKSE
+126 SYINIVELLKKNN
-139 ISIELITNEEILD
+139 ITIELVTDSAILD
-152 IVRKYPYLANYYF
+152 AVRKYPYLANYYF
-165 GVNVI
+165 GVNTISFEWVV
-170 TFDWI
+170 
-175 IAHDEKSFN
+175 AHNEKSFCD
-184 TLGERFNREFN
+184 LGERFNRDFN
-195 VETETSKKLSLFA
+195 VETETSKRLSLFA
-208 RNQNAIQY
+208 RDQSAVQY
-216 INRKKE
+216 INDKKE
-222 KLLQK
+222 NLIRK
-227 IAYMEDHTEN
+227 INRIKDDTEQ
-237 HADYLKEIKTMVL
+237 HSDYLEKVRSIV
-250 SFEDI
+250 SAFEDVESETI
-255 DSGTLEY
+255 GS
-262 ALEWHQRLQ
+262 AFEWHQYLQ
-271 SSIAEDVKKINL
+271 SFIVDDLAKINS
-283 EISQKTERLSRTR
+283 EISQKKN
-296 SLLERR
+296 LLE
-302 KIDKE
+302 KIRPTIEKGRSRVEHKDLEK
-307 EWGHSQAEEEYN
+307 YN
-319 KLQVEIDTLY
+319 SIRSEIEILY
-329 ELLDLSNYLSLTA
+329 ELLDLPEILSLTA
-342 DEGRL
+342 DENRL
-347 ITAKELFISGNAG
+347 ITAKELFVTGNAG
-360 IGKSHMLA
+360 IGKSHLLA
-368 AEVQSLMKNN
+368 AECQSLMNN
-378 QPAIL
+378 QQFAVL

-398 LLQDCELNYSFD
+398 LSQDCELKYSFD

-416 ESMGREQDAYVLLCI
+416 EMIGVEHHTCVLLCI

-437 VNYGLWKT
+437 ANYRLWKT
-445 GLCSLLQKVEKC
+445 GLISLSQKIKKC
-457 TRIKLAI
+457 THVKLAV
-464 TYRTEYENSLVPDN
+464 TYRMEYEKSVVQDALLSEDEDVYRIVHTGFASNGLKA
-478 LISKDK
+478 SKQ
-484 NIYKIL
+484 
-490 HSGFES
+490 
-496 IGLEASMVFF
+496 FF
-506 NYYKIPFTLYEY
+506 DYYRIPFTLYEY
-518 FEAEMENPLF
+518 FESEMENPLF

-542 LPVLYDRLVENVNK
+542 LPTLYDRLVESANK
-556 NIFPILIKRYNLM
+556 NIFPILEKRYKLI
-569 GLTEGDNLVQS
+569 GFTEDDNIVQS
-580 LVDEISTLIY
+580 LVDEISTLAF
-590 DKKEKSIME
+590 DRKEKNILE
-599 SDLANMRFWKLN
+599 SDLASIPFWTANDL
-611 GFPVRP
+611 PLRP
-617 FMALLEKENLM
+617 FMSLLAKENLV
-628 HTNLVSGQERYFFSY
+628 HTNLIAGNERYFFAY
-643 DQMNDYFFAKSLFSQ
+643 DQMNDYFFARSLFSHDM
-658 NISDTLIRKI
+658 SDMSIRKT
-668 LCEEILQLKDNHV
+668 LYEDILQVNDNNIV
-681 NLSNC
+681 NLSNS
-686 DIFVTCCSFYA
+686 DVFVICCAIYA
-697 QEFGKEC
+697 QKFGKEC
-704 IDVIDDLPESFEKD
+704 IDLIDELPEGFEKGYI
-718 FVVRT
+718 VKS
-723 YIRSFVWREKKYISN
+723 YIRSFIWRDKEYISSN
-738 KSFLAAAKKYNVS
+738 VFLAVAQKYKVS
-751 RTDFWNVLIGNS
+751 REDFWNVLVGNS
-763 VKSCHPLN
+763 IKHNHPLN
-771 ADFLHTLLMGYAL
+771 SDFLHTLLMSFRL

-795 NGIFY
+795 NEIFY
-800 DDSNRLVQLLRMYS
+800 DESNRLMQLVKMYS
-814 SGKSLQMNKEQ
+814 SGQSIQMSKEQ
-825 ARKLLIL
+825 ARQLLIL
-832 CGWLLSSSNRILRDY
+832 CGWLLSSSNRMLRDY
-847 TSQAMIEILRNEFD
+847 TSEAMIEILRNEFD
-861 LCIVLL
+861 LCIVIL
-867 KAFAGVN
+867 KAFEKVN
-874 DPYILERLYGVVFG
+874 DPYIIERLYGVVFG
-888 TCCNRIKEKNQAYL
+888 ACCKRRRKGNTVYIA
-902 ILAEYVY
+902 LAEYVY
-909 STIFDQETVYPDI
+909 STIFDQEFIYPDI

-973 GGLRQIKSS
+973 GGLWQIKSS

-1028 NELDKGNNYWGYD
+1028 NELDKGNNHWGYD

-1073 DTDYSETSKF
+1073 DTDYSETPKF

-1099 FKLTKSDEIPIFDE
+1099 FKLTKFDEIPIFDE

-1327 SKDCTLSMNVPC
+1327 SKDNTLSMNVPC
-1339 PMLIEQLNLHQE
+1339 PMLIEQLHLHQA

-1356 YYDSSKRIAAFDLKI
+1356 YYDSNEKIAAFDLNI
-1371 SQEESGIV
+1371 SQKESGV
-1379 IRKSLLDD
+1379 VLRKDLLDA
-1387 FLQKNNLRL
+1387 FLKKNNLNL

-1404 ELHNGKDLAIL
+1404 ELHSGEDLGIL
-1415 RYSDRSGAYFYN
+1415 RYGDRSGAYFYN
-1427 NTDISS
+1427 GTEITSN
-1433 TIYIVEQR
+1433 IYIVEQR

>member
-1 MAKSRKGNTMAVEI
+1 MAVEV
-15 NWDNFSL
+15 NWENFAS
-22 YNNGPDGLRTKFE
+22 NNNDPDGVQHKFE
-35 NLCRQLFANEFL
+35 NLCRQLFTNDYL
-47 KSNKLM
+47 KENKKSRN
-53 THLHSDPN
+53 LHSNPN
-61 QPGIESEPI
+61 NPGIEAEPI
-70 FDEDTNRYIGYQA
+70 LDERTNQYIGFQV
-83 KFFDKN
+83 KFFDTS
-89 VDYSQIYHS
+89 VDYGQILHS
-98 MENVVEYYAGKINH
+98 MEKALQYYTGKLSHI
-112 VVLYCNKAITASGK
+112 VLYCNKAITSTSK
-126 SYAKIVELLNKSE
+126 SYINIVELLKKNN
-139 ISIELITNEEILD
+139 ITIELVTDSAILD
-152 IVRKYPYLANYYF
+152 AVRKYPYLANYYF
-165 GVNVI
+165 GVNTISFEWVV
-170 TFDWI
+170 
-175 IAHDEKSFN
+175 AHNEKSFCD
-184 TLGERFNREFN
+184 LGERFNRDFN
-195 VETETSKKLSLFA
+195 VETETSKRLSLFA
-208 RNQNAIQY
+208 RDQSAVQY
-216 INRKKE
+216 INDKKE
-222 KLLQK
+222 NLIRK
-227 IAYMEDHTEN
+227 INRIKDDTEQ
-237 HADYLKEIKTMVL
+237 HSDYLEKVRSIV
-250 SFEDI
+250 SAFEDVESETI
-255 DSGTLEY
+255 GS
-262 ALEWHQRLQ
+262 AFEWHQYLQ
-271 SSIAEDVKKINL
+271 SFIVDDLAKINS
-283 EISQKTERLSRTR
+283 EISQKKN
-296 SLLERR
+296 LLE
-302 KIDKE
+302 KIRPTIEKGRSRVEHKDLEK
-307 EWGHSQAEEEYN
+307 YN
-319 KLQVEIDTLY
+319 SIRSEIEILY
-329 ELLDLSNYLSLTA
+329 ELLDLPEILSLTA
-342 DEGRL
+342 DENRL
-347 ITAKELFISGNAG
+347 ITAKELFVTGNAG
-360 IGKSHMLA
+360 IGKSHLLA
-368 AEVQSLMKNN
+368 AECQSLMNN
-378 QPAIL
+378 QQFAVL

-398 LLQDCELNYSFD
+398 LSQDCELKYSFD

-416 ESMGREQDAYVLLCI
+416 EMIGVEHHTCVLLCI

-437 VNYGLWKT
+437 ANYRLWKT
-445 GLCSLLQKVEKC
+445 GLISLSQKIKKC
-457 TRIKLAI
+457 THVKLAV
-464 TYRTEYENSLVPDN
+464 TYRMEYEKSVVQDALLSEDEDVYRIVHTGFASNGLKA
-478 LISKDK
+478 SKQ
-484 NIYKIL
+484 
-490 HSGFES
+490 
-496 IGLEASMVFF
+496 FF
-506 NYYKIPFTLYEY
+506 DYYRIPFTLYEY
-518 FEAEMENPLF
+518 FESEMENPLF

-542 LPVLYDRLVENVNK
+542 LPTLYDRLVESANK
-556 NIFPILIKRYNLM
+556 NIFPILEKRYKLI
-569 GLTEGDNLVQS
+569 GFTEDDNIVQS
-580 LVDEISTLIY
+580 LVDEISTLAF
-590 DKKEKSIME
+590 DRKEKNILE
-599 SDLANMRFWKLN
+599 SDLASIPFWTANDL
-611 GFPVRP
+611 PLRP
-617 FMALLEKENLM
+617 FMSLLAKENLV
-628 HTNLVSGQERYFFSY
+628 HTNLIAGNERYFFAY
-643 DQMNDYFFAKSLFSQ
+643 DQMNDYFFARSLFSHDM
-658 NISDTLIRKI
+658 SDMSIRKT
-668 LCEEILQLKDNHV
+668 LYEDILQVNDNNIV
-681 NLSNC
+681 NLSNS
-686 DIFVTCCSFYA
+686 DVFVICCAIYA
-697 QEFGKEC
+697 QKFGKEC
-704 IDVIDDLPESFEKD
+704 IDLIDELPEGFEKGYI
-718 FVVRT
+718 VKS
-723 YIRSFVWREKKYISN
+723 YIRSCILRDKEYISSN
-738 KSFLAAAKKYNVS
+738 VFLAVAQKYKVS
-751 RTDFWNVLIGNS
+751 REDFWNVLVGNS
-763 VKSCHPLN
+763 IKHNHPLN
-771 ADFLHTLLMGYAL
+771 SDFLHTLLMSFRL

-795 NGIFY
+795 NEIFY
-800 DDSNRLVQLLRMYS
+800 DESNRLMQLVKMYS
-814 SGKSLQMNKEQ
+814 SGQSIQMSKEQ
-825 ARKLLIL
+825 ARQLLIL
-832 CGWLLSSSNRILRDY
+832 CGWLLSSSNRMLRDY
-847 TSQAMIEILRNEFD
+847 TSEAMIEILRNEFD
-861 LCIVLL
+861 LCIVIL
-867 KAFAGVN
+867 KAFEKVN
-874 DPYILERLYGVVFG
+874 DPYIIERLYGVVFG
-888 TCCNRIKEKNQAYL
+888 ACCKRRRKGNTVYIA
-902 ILAEYVY
+902 LAEYVY
-909 STIFDQETVYPDI
+909 STIFDQEFIYPDI

-973 GGLRQIKSS
+973 GGLWQIKSS

-1028 NELDKGNNYWGYD
+1028 NELDKGNNHWGYD

-1073 DTDYSETSKF
+1073 DTDYSETPKF

-1327 SKDCTLSMNVPC
+1327 SKDNTLSMNVPC
-1339 PMLIEQLNLHQE
+1339 PMLIEQLHLHQA

-1356 YYDSSKRIAAFDLKI
+1356 YYDSNEKIAAFDLNI
-1371 SQEESGIV
+1371 SQKESGV
-1379 IRKSLLDD
+1379 VLRKDLLDA
-1387 FLQKNNLRL
+1387 FLKKNNLNL

-1404 ELHNGKDLAIL
+1404 ELHSGEDLGIL
-1415 RYSDRSGAYFYN
+1415 RYGDRSGAYFYN
-1427 NTDISS
+1427 GTEITSN
-1433 TIYIVEQR
+1433 IYIVEQR